1 MRPLVS
7 PARPSAALD
16 QSERIPCSLE
26 SRATVRLSSA
36 QSQGDNISPCEVVAP
51 REIRPTNTR
60 KLFTIGRRCRQGPTS
75 RAMQGAATAPAPP
88 GAVTPSTQQ
97 IKTEEV
103 IREAKI
109 ETNEDMDKMVETQE
123 VRPNRTTSIDSDNRS
138 DRSEEEDSRRM
149 RKRAATTSPSPMP
162 LDKRI
167 ARYEC
172 PKCGLRFDSAN
183 TFDIHRFTAHGDD
196 CRMQGYDDLKF
207 NLPTKKYPDITR
219 SLCERNPHISVAE
232 QRFKCDMC
240 SRDFPTGQALDI
252 HKKTCNSTRVP
263 SPERDRRED
272 FFAKLDL
279 RNRSFGIPGTLTPPM
294 ERFTPKFEDGHLTN
308 GIRHI
313 DAARDLADI
322 QSILNVTSA
331 GSLLE
336 RLTGTR
342 VSLGDAVL
350 TPPDTASKER
360 DQEETQDNFAAEFR
374 RMKLR
379 GEFPC
384 RLCPAKFP
392 NLRALKGHNRV
403 HLSGTGPG
411 PYQCNMCPHASL
423 DKAALVRHMRT
434 HNGDRPYEC
443 AVCNYAFTT
452 KANCERHLRN
462 RHAKVTRE
470 DVKRSIIYH
479 PSEDPNNDEV
489 NSKLARDEVKRS
501 LAFQTPEVE
510 RRSES
515 TGRDTP
521 LTHFTPSF
529 IADRHPVAALTTK
542 PLSESPILTQ
552 RETEQ
557 AVPRIK
563 VKGIGQLT
571 QIPEF
576 RPPEMPYKTHDAP
589 SETYDE
595 EAPVDLSTSDNNSCD
610 VLDLSKKKRN
620 VDNDEPKP
628 PLRPSFEPDAAAVA
642 ASTFEKARLFLAQQ
656 RLLENTLPKLD
667 PTYYANQLSQ
677 LYAGTVP
684 GIPGLTLP
692 PSFPISPYF
701 LQPSFF
707 PHPTDSQEL
716 AEIKQRIQK
725 EIIRGLS
732 MSGGRLVANEPEAP
746 TKQEPE
752 EEEQKPLALP
762 RSPSP
767 PPQSESP
774 RPMSNNLVSPNDSVK
789 MVIKNGILMP
799 KQKQRRYRT
808 ERPFSCSQCSARF
821 TLRSN
826 MERHVKQQHPQHWS
840 VRRPAPRAPPPYP
853 NTDALTDRVKYALL
867 ARHLERPVQQSD
879 RSPARRDSDEVADNE
894 EDEEDALVIDEEPDS
909 DRKYD
914 EHTAAHRAAAEIL
927 MATRQQEL
935 HKDFDLKI
943 AGNLINKPIPITTD
957 KTEAGPDP
965 VTVAGAETLPVPAVP
980 TRSDEEEDEEGLVA
994 STSEGNNSGSDENKS
1009 DLDTGNQ
1016 PPKKK
1021 SAYSLAPNRVSCPY
1035 CHRKFPWSSSLRRHV
1050 LTHTGQ
1056 KPFKC
1061 PHCPL
1066 LFTTKSNC
1074 DRHLL
1079 RKHGGSARAILA
1091 EPIPETVAQPQPVN
1105 DTRTVPERPF
1115 KCASCP
1121 TSTFSTLDT
1130 LKKHMASRHGSGEV
1144 QPDSPNPENDEATD
1158 GIVFKCHLCEAS
1170 FGDRTGAL
1178 GHLASAHLSEYEQL
1192 VNKGALDAASDRSE
1206 SADDDERGKFPDH
1219 ANRKVVCA
1227 FCVRRFWSAEDLRR
1241 HMRTHSGER
1250 PFACDLCRRRFT
1262 LKHSMLRHRKKHRE
1276 EVTDD
1281 EEQTPPH
1288 TPQHPHNLTNGY
1300 RYQDEDGS
1308 GNEIPSNVNNNNSPP
1323 AVPYDKKLKLDM
1335 TSRKYSSEA
1344 EVDTENGGDL
1354 IGKLLGIPDKT
1365 IINKLLSSADEA
1377 AKFLGVNK

>member
-1 MRPLVS
+1 
-7 PARPSAALD
+7 
-16 QSERIPCSLE
+16 
-26 SRATVRLSSA
+26 
-36 QSQGDNISPCEVVAP
+36 
-51 REIRPTNTR
+51 
-60 KLFTIGRRCRQGPTS
+60 
-75 RAMQGAATAPAPP
+75 MQGAASAPAPP
-88 GAVTPSTQQ
+88 AAEPPSSQQ
-97 IKTEEV
+97 IKTEV
-103 IREAKI
+103 ISEAKVEADNQEEEEMKI
-109 ETNEDMDKMVETQE
+109 EHHET
-123 VRPNRTTSIDSDNRS
+123 RATRTTSIDSDNRS
-138 DRSEEEDSRRM
+138 DRSEEEDCRRA
-149 RKRAATTSPSPMP
+149 RKRAASTSPSPIP
-162 LDKRI
+162 LDKRT
-167 ARYEC
+167 ARFEC
-172 PKCGLRFDSAN
+172 PKCFQRFDSINA
-183 TFDIHRFTAHGDD
+183 FDFHRFTAHGDD
-196 CRMQGYDDLKF
+196 TRSGYDDYVDYSA
-207 NLPTKKYPDITR
+207 KKIPDMLR
-219 SLCERNPHISVAE
+219 SSHVSISE
-232 QRFKCDMC
+232 QRFRCEYC
-240 SRDFPTGQALDI
+240 SRDFPSGQILDI
-252 HKKTCNSTRVP
+252 HRKTCTSSTRIS
-263 SPERDRRED
+263 SPDRDRRED

-294 ERFTPKFEDGHLTN
+294 DRFTPKFDDGHLTN

-342 VSLGDAVL
+342 VALESAVL
-350 TPPDTASKER
+350 TPPDTIVKER
-360 DQEETQDNFAAEFR
+360 EQEETQDNFAAEFR

-489 NSKLARDEVKRS
+489 NSKLAREEVKRS
-501 LAFQTPEVE
+501 LAFHTPEVE
-510 RRSES
+510 RRSEP
-515 TGRDTP
+515 TGRSTP
-521 LTHFTPSF
+521 LSHYNPSF
-529 IADRHPVAALTTK
+529 ITDRHPVTSLTKALPDTPALT
-542 PLSESPILTQ
+542 PRESDPPM
-552 RETEQ
+552 
-557 AVPRIK
+557 PRIK

-576 RPPEMPYKTHDAP
+576 RTPDLSFKTNDLLP
-589 SETYDE
+589 ETYNDD
-595 EAPVDLSTSDNNSCD
+595 APVDLSTSDNNSCD
-610 VLDLSKKKRN
+610 VLDLSKKKR
-620 VDNDEPKP
+620 DTDDDEPKAP
-628 PLRPSFEPDAAAVA
+628 SRPAFDNSASVAATAAATA
-642 ASTFEKARLFLAQQ
+642 YEKTRLILAQQ
-656 RLLENTLPKLD
+656 RLFENSLPKLD
-667 PTYYANQLSQ
+667 PSYYATQLSQ
-677 LYAGTVP
+677 LYASAVP
-684 GIPGLTLP
+684 GLPGLPIP
-692 PSFPISPYF
+692 PSFPINPYF
-701 LQPSFF
+701 LQTSFF
-707 PHPTDSQEL
+707 PHPTDSQEIT
-716 AEIKQRIQK
+716 EMKQRIQK
-725 EIIRGLS
+725 EIIRSLS
-732 MSGGRLVANEPEAP
+732 MSGGRLVTNEAETQP
-746 TKQEPE
+746 KQEPE
-752 EEEQKPLALP
+752 EEEQKPIQVSTTP
-762 RSPSP
+762 TP
-767 PPQSESP
+767 PPHSESP
-774 RPMSNNLVSPNDSVK
+774 RPITNNNLVSQNDSVK

-840 VRRPAPRAPPPYP
+840 VRRPTPRAPPPYP
-853 NTDALTDRVKYALL
+853 TPDTLADRVKYALL
-867 ARHLERPVQQSD
+867 ARHLERPLQASD
-879 RSPARRDSDEVADNE
+879 RSPVRRDSDEVADNE
-894 EDEEDALVIDEEPDS
+894 EDEDDTLVIDEETD
-909 DRKYD
+909 DQKLD
-914 EHTAAHRAAAEIL
+914 EHSAAHRAAAEIL

-935 HKDFDLKI
+935 NKDFDLKI
-943 AGNLINKPIPITTD
+943 AGNLINKPIPITTEKSETGVD
-957 KTEAGPDP
+957 GVPSQDNVVP
-965 VTVAGAETLPVPAVP
+965 VVP

-1009 DLDTGNQ
+1009 ESDTGIQ

-1079 RKHGGSARAILA
+1079 RKHGGSAKAILA
-1091 EPIPETVAQPQPVN
+1091 EPIQDSMTPPQTN
-1105 DTRTVPERPF
+1105 DRSVPERPF

-1121 TSTFSTLDT
+1121 TSTFSSLET
-1130 LKKHMASRHGSGEV
+1130 LKKHMASRHGTGDS
-1144 QPDSPNPENDEATD
+1144 QPSSPNPDEEVD
-1158 GIVFKCHLCEAS
+1158 GSLVFKCHLCEGS
-1170 FGDRTGAL
+1170 YGDRTVAL
-1178 GHLASAHLSEYEQL
+1178 EHLASAHSAEYEQL
-1192 VNKGALDAASDRSE
+1192 VSKGALDAASDRSE
-1206 SADDDERGKFPDH
+1206 SADDDDRGKFPDH

-1227 FCVRRFWSAEDLRR
+1227 FCIRRFWSAEDLRR

-1276 EVTDD
+1276 ETDD
-1281 EEQTPPH
+1281 EESSPRDDAA
-1288 TPQHPHNLTNGY
+1288 NGY
-1300 RYQDEDGS
+1300 RYQEDDGS

-1323 AVPYDKKLKLDM
+1323 AAPYDKKLKLEM

-1344 EVDTENGGDL
+1344 ENDTENGGDL

>member
-1 MRPLVS
+1 
-7 PARPSAALD
+7 
-16 QSERIPCSLE
+16 
-26 SRATVRLSSA
+26 
-36 QSQGDNISPCEVVAP
+36 
-51 REIRPTNTR
+51 
-60 KLFTIGRRCRQGPTS
+60 
-75 RAMQGAATAPAPP
+75 MQGAPTAPAPSAAEP
-88 GAVTPSTQQ
+88 PAQQQ
-97 IKTEEV
+97 IKTEV
-103 IREAKI
+103 ISEAKI
-109 ETNEDMDKMVETQE
+109 DMQNHKEENDTMKVEKIE
-123 VRPNRTTSIDSDNRS
+123 VRATRTTSIDSDNRS
-138 DRSEEEDSRRM
+138 DRSEEEDLRRS
-149 RKRAATTSPSPMP
+149 RKRAASTSPSPIPM
-162 LDKRI
+162 DKRT
-167 ARYEC
+167 ARFEC
-172 PKCGLRFDSAN
+172 PKCRQRFDSAN
-183 TFDIHRFTAHGDD
+183 AFDLHRFTAHGDET
-196 CRMQGYDDLKF
+196 RTGFDDLTFVDFSSKKF
-207 NLPTKKYPDITR
+207 PEIAR
-219 SLCERNPHISVAE
+219 GVCERNPHISITE
-232 QRFKCDMC
+232 QRFRCDKC
-240 SRDFPTGQALDI
+240 SRDFPCGQALDI
-252 HKKTCNSTRVP
+252 HKKSCASTTRVR

-279 RNRSFGIPGTLTPPM
+279 TNRPFGIPGTLTPPM
-294 ERFTPKFEDGHLTN
+294 ERFTPKFNDAHITTN

-342 VSLGDAVL
+342 VALESSVL
-350 TPPDTASKER
+350 TPPDTIGKER
-360 DQEETQDNFAAEFR
+360 EQEETQDNFAAEFR

-489 NSKLARDEVKRS
+489 NSKLAREEVKRS
-501 LAFQTPEVE
+501 LAFHTPEVE
-510 RRSES
+510 RRNET

-521 LTHFTPSF
+521 LTHFTQNF
-529 IADRHPVAALTTK
+529 ITDRHPVASLTTK
-542 PLSESPILTQ
+542 PILPEVPPLTP
-552 RETEQ
+552 REPEQ
-557 AVPRIK
+557 ILPRIK

-571 QIPEF
+571 QISPEF
-576 RPPEMPYKTHDAP
+576 RPLELNFKSPEPQP
-589 SETYDE
+589 ESYDE

-610 VLDLSKKKRN
+610 VLDLSKKKRD
-620 VDNDEPKP
+620 VDDEPKAP
-628 PLRPSFEPDAAAVA
+628 PRPSFEPDPAAA
-642 ASTFEKARLFLAQQ
+642 ASAFEKTRFLLAHQRLF
-656 RLLENTLPKLD
+656 ENTFPKID
-667 PTYYANQLSQ
+667 PAYYATQLSQ
-677 LYAGTVP
+677 LYASTM
-684 GIPGLTLP
+684 PGLPGLPLP
-692 PSFPISPYF
+692 PSFPLNPYF
-701 LQPSFF
+701 LPPSFF
-707 PHPTDSQEL
+707 PNATDSQEL

-725 EIIRGLS
+725 ELIRGLS
-732 MSGGRLVANEPEAP
+732 MSGGRLVSEPEVQP
-746 TKQEPE
+746 KQEPE
-752 EEEQKPLALP
+752 EEEQKPVPPA
-762 RSPSP
+762 PSP
-767 PPQSESP
+767 PPVPHCESP
-774 RPMSNNLVSPNDSVK
+774 RPLSNSMVPQNDSVK
-789 MVIKNGILMP
+789 MVIKNGVLMP

-853 NTDALTDRVKYALL
+853 TPETLADRVKFALL
-867 ARHLERPVQQSD
+867 ARHLERPLQQPE
-879 RSPARRDSDEVADNE
+879 RSPIRRDSDEVADNE
-894 EDEEDALVIDEEPDS
+894 EDEDDALIIDEEPEDLKS
-909 DRKYD
+909 D

-935 HKDFDLKI
+935 NKDFDLKI
-943 AGNLINKPIPITTD
+943 AGNLINKPISVTND
-957 KTEAGPDP
+957 KTETGTDP
-965 VTVAGAETLPVPAVP
+965 MPVPSDLTIPVVP

-1009 DLDTGNQ
+1009 ESDTNQ

-1091 EPIPETVAQPQPVN
+1091 EPIPEAIPTSQN
-1105 DTRTVPERPF
+1105 TENRTVPERPF

-1121 TSTFSTLDT
+1121 TSTFSSMET
-1130 LKKHMASRHGSGEV
+1130 LKKHMSSRHGTGES
-1144 QPDSPNPENDEATD
+1144 QPGSPNPEDEANE
-1158 GIVFKCHLCEAS
+1158 GLVFKCHLCEAS

-1178 GHLASAHLSEYEQL
+1178 GHLSSAHASEYEQL
-1192 VNKGALDAASDRSE
+1192 VSKGALDAASDRSE

-1227 FCVRRFWSAEDLRR
+1227 FCIRRFWSAEDLRR

-1276 EVTDD
+1276 EATDD
-1281 EEQTPPH
+1281 EEATPPN
-1288 TPQHPHNLTNGY
+1288 TPREPDTVANGY
-1300 RYQDEDGS
+1300 RYQDDDS
-1308 GNEIPSNVNNNNSPP
+1308 GNEIPANVNNNNSPP
-1323 AVPYDKKLKLDM
+1323 ATHYDKKLKLEM

-1344 EVDTENGGDL
+1344 DNDGENGSDL
-1354 IGKLLGIPDKT
+1354 IGKLLGIPDNKLL
-1365 IINKLLSSADEA
+1365 NKLLSSADEA

>member
-1 MRPLVS
+1 
-7 PARPSAALD
+7 
-16 QSERIPCSLE
+16 
-26 SRATVRLSSA
+26 
-36 QSQGDNISPCEVVAP
+36 
-51 REIRPTNTR
+51 
-60 KLFTIGRRCRQGPTS
+60 
-75 RAMQGAATAPAPP
+75 MQGAASAPAPP
-88 GAVTPSTQQ
+88 AAETPSTQQ
-97 IKTEEV
+97 IKTEV
-103 IREAKI
+103 ISEAK
-109 ETNEDMDKMVETQE
+109 VETDEEMNKIKIEQQE
-123 VRPNRTTSIDSDNRS
+123 LRTRTTSIDSDNRS
-138 DRSEEEDSRRM
+138 DKSDDEDLRRA
-149 RKRAATTSPSPMP
+149 RKRVASTSPSPIPM
-162 LDKRI
+162 DKRI
-167 ARYEC
+167 ARFEC
-172 PKCGLRFDSAN
+172 PKCRQRFDSVNA
-183 TFDIHRFTAHGDD
+183 FDIHRFTAHGEDTKS
-196 CRMQGYDDLKF
+196 GFDDLTFVDFSSKKF
-207 NLPTKKYPDITR
+207 PEIAR
-219 SLCERNPHISVAE
+219 GVCERNPHISITE
-232 QRFKCDMC
+232 QRYRCELC
-240 SRDFPTGQALDI
+240 SRDFPCGQALDI
-252 HKKTCNSTRVP
+252 HRKTCASARVP
-263 SPERDRRED
+263 SPERDRRDD
-272 FFAKLDL
+272 FFSKLDL

-294 ERFTPKFEDGHLTN
+294 ERFTPKYEDGHLPTN
-308 GIRHI
+308 GLRHI
-313 DAARDLADI
+313 DTPRDLADI

-342 VSLGDAVL
+342 VALESSVL
-350 TPPDTASKER
+350 TPPDTIVKER
-360 DQEETQDNFAAEFR
+360 EQEETQDNFAAEFR

-489 NSKLARDEVKRS
+489 NSKLAREDVKRS
-501 LAFQTPEVE
+501 LAFHTSDID
-510 RRSES
+510 RRHES
-515 TGRDTP
+515 SGRDTP
-521 LTHFTPSF
+521 VTHFTPSF
-529 IADRHPVAALTTK
+529 IADRHPVTALATK
-542 PLSESPILTQ
+542 STPETPLTPRDTNPIQ
-552 RETEQ
+552 
-557 AVPRIK
+557 PRIK

-571 QIPEF
+571 QIPEY
-576 RPPEMPYKTHDAP
+576 RSPEINFKLNNIQPEVY
-589 SETYDE
+589 EE

-610 VLDLSKKKRN
+610 VLDLSKKKR
-620 VDNDEPKP
+620 DEDEEPKAIP
-628 PLRPSFEPDAAAVA
+628 RPLFEPDPAAAA
-642 ASTFEKARLFLAQQ
+642 ASAFEKTRFLLTQPRLF
-656 RLLENTLPKLD
+656 ENSLPKID
-667 PTYYANQLSQ
+667 PAFYATHLSQ
-677 LYAGTVP
+677 LYAGAVP
-684 GIPGLTLP
+684 GIPGLPLTP
-692 PSFPISPYF
+692 PFPYF
-701 LQPSFF
+701 IQPSFF
-707 PHPTDSQEL
+707 PNPADTQEL

-725 EIIRGLS
+725 EIMRSLS
-732 MSGGRLVANEPEAP
+732 MSGGRLVPSEPEP
-746 TKQEPE
+746 QPKQEPE
-752 EEEQKPLALP
+752 EEEQKSTIQVT
-762 RSPSP
+762 SPSP
-767 PPQSESP
+767 SPHSESP
-774 RPMSNNLVSPNDSVK
+774 RPLSNSMAVSQTDSVK
-789 MVIKNGILMP
+789 MVIKNGVLMP

-840 VRRPAPRAPPPYP
+840 VRRPSPRAPPPYP
-853 NTDALTDRVKYALL
+853 SSDTLADRVKYALL
-867 ARHLERPVQQSD
+867 ARHLERPIHQSE
-879 RSPARRDSDEVADNE
+879 RSPIRRDSDEVADNE
-894 EDEEDALVIDEEPDS
+894 EDEDDTLVIDEEPEADS
-909 DRKYD
+909 KSED
-914 EHTAAHRAAAEIL
+914 HTAARRAAAEIL
-927 MATRQQEL
+927 MATRQQEMN
-935 HKDFDLKI
+935 KDFDLKI
-943 AGNLINKPIPITTD
+943 AGNLINKPIPIPTEKPEITD
-957 KTEAGPDP
+957 GNGNLE
-965 VTVAGAETLPVPAVP
+965 LPVPVVP

-1009 DLDTGNQ
+1009 ETDTTQ

-1091 EPIPETVAQPQPVN
+1091 EPIPEPIPIQPVN

-1121 TSTFSTLDT
+1121 TSTFSSLET
-1130 LKKHMASRHGSGEV
+1130 LKKHISSKHNVDSQPGSPS
-1144 QPDSPNPENDEATD
+1144 PDVEETTD
-1158 GIVFKCHLCEAS
+1158 GLVFKCHLCESS
-1170 FGDRTGAL
+1170 FGDRGGVLA
-1178 GHLASAHLSEYEQL
+1178 HLAGTHSVEYETL
-1192 VNKGALDAASDRSE
+1192 VNKGALDATSDRSE
-1206 SADDDERGKFPDH
+1206 SADDDDRGKFPDH

-1262 LKHSMLRHRKKHRE
+1262 LKHSMLRHRKKHRDE
-1276 EVTDD
+1276 ITDD
-1281 EEQTPPH
+1281 EEAALRPEASLD
-1288 TPQHPHNLTNGY
+1288 NDNNTNGY
-1300 RYQDEDGS
+1300 RYHDDDGS
-1308 GNEIPSNVNNNNSPP
+1308 GSEIPNNVNNNNSPP
-1323 AVPYDKKLKLDM
+1323 AAPYEKKLKLDM

-1344 EVDTENGGDL
+1344 ENDGENGTDL

-1365 IINKLLSSADEA
+1365 INKLLSSADEA
-1377 AKFLGVNK
+1377 AKILGVNK

>member
-1 MRPLVS
+1 MNFFR
-7 PARPSAALD
+7 R
-16 QSERIPCSLE
+16 R
-26 SRATVRLSSA
+26 RVRS
-36 QSQGDNISPCEVVAP
+36 
-51 REIRPTNTR
+51 
-60 KLFTIGRRCRQGPTS
+60 S
-75 RAMQGAATAPAPP
+75 RAMQGAANAPAPP
-88 GAVTPSTQQ
+88 AAEPPAQQQ
-97 IKTEEV
+97 IKAEV
-103 IREAKI
+103 ISEAK
-109 ETNEDMDKMVETQE
+109 VETDEGQGGRMKLE
-123 VRPNRTTSIDSDNRS
+123 NEPRAKRTTSIDSDNRS
-138 DRSEEEDSRRM
+138 DRSEDEEARRS
-149 RKRAATTSPSPMP
+149 RKRAASTSPSPIP
-162 LDKRI
+162 LDKRT
-167 ARYEC
+167 ARFEC
-172 PKCGLRFDSAN
+172 PKCLQRFDSVNA
-183 TFDIHRFTAHGDD
+183 FDLHRFTAHGDET
-196 CRMQGYDDLKF
+196 RAGFDDLTFVDFSSKKF
-207 NLPTKKYPDITR
+207 PEIAR
-219 SLCERNPHISVAE
+219 GVCERNTHVSITE
-232 QRFKCDMC
+232 QRYKCDLC
-240 SRDFPTGQALDI
+240 SREFPCGQALDI
-252 HKKTCNSTRVP
+252 HRKACSNAARLA
-263 SPERDRRED
+263 SPERERRED

-294 ERFTPKFEDGHLTN
+294 ERFTPKFDEGHIGGN
-308 GIRHI
+308 GIRHM

-342 VSLGDAVL
+342 VALESTVL
-350 TPPDTASKER
+350 TPPDTIVKDREP
-360 DQEETQDNFAAEFR
+360 EETQDNFAAEFR

-501 LAFQTPEVE
+501 LAFHTPDIE
-510 RRSES
+510 RRPDT
-515 TGRDTP
+515 TGRETP
-521 LTHFTPSF
+521 LTHYAPSF
-529 IADRHPVAALTTK
+529 ITDRHPVTALATK
-542 PLSESPILTQ
+542 TLPESPSLTP
-552 RETEQ
+552 RESEQ
-557 AVPRIK
+557 ALPRIK

-576 RPPEMPYKTHDAP
+576 RPPEITFKANDVPLEP
-589 SETYDE
+589 YDE
-595 EAPVDLSTSDNNSCD
+595 DAPVDLSTSDNNSCD
-610 VLDLSKKKRN
+610 VLDLSKKKR
-620 VDNDEPKP
+620 DSDEDEPKSIP
-628 PLRPSFEPDAAAVA
+628 RPAFEANSTASAASAAATA
-642 ASTFEKARLFLAQQ
+642 FEKTRFLLAQQ
-656 RLLENTLPKLD
+656 RLFETSIPKID
-667 PTYYANQLSQ
+667 PAYYATQLSQ
-677 LYAGTVP
+677 LYAGAVP
-684 GIPGLTLP
+684 GLPGLHLP
-692 PSFPISPYF
+692 PSTFPINPYF
-701 LQPSFF
+701 LQTSFF

-732 MSGGRLVANEPEAP
+732 MSGGRLVTGEQEAQP
-746 TKQEPE
+746 KQEPE
-752 EEEQKPLALP
+752 EEDQKPVQTAP
-762 RSPSP
+762 PTP
-767 PPQSESP
+767 PPPESP
-774 RPMSNNLVSPNDSVK
+774 RPNNSVISQSDSVK
-789 MVIKNGILMP
+789 MVIKNGVLMP

-840 VRRPAPRAPPPYP
+840 VRRPTARAPPYQTPD
-853 NTDALTDRVKYALL
+853 NLADRVKFALL
-867 ARHLERPVQQSD
+867 ARHLERPLSE
-879 RSPARRDSDEVADNE
+879 RSPIRRDSDEVADNE
-894 EDEEDALVIDEEPDS
+894 EDEDDALVIDEETEADVKPE
-909 DRKYD
+909 R
-914 EHTAAHRAAAEIL
+914 TAAHKAAAEIL

-935 HKDFDLKI
+935 NKDFDLKI
-943 AGNLINKPIPITTD
+943 AGSLINKPPPVAEKTD
-957 KTEAGPDP
+957 VGTDP
-965 VTVAGAETLPVPAVP
+965 VVNSEPLVPVVP

-1009 DLDTGNQ
+1009 ESDTGAV

-1079 RKHGGSARAILA
+1079 RKHGGSARAVLA
-1091 EPIPETVAQPQPVN
+1091 EPIAEPVTQPQTGN
-1105 DTRTVPERPF
+1105 DTRAVPERPY
-1115 KCASCP
+1115 KCAACP
-1121 TSTFSTLDT
+1121 TSTFSTMDT
-1130 LKKHMASRHGSGEV
+1130 LKKHMSSRHGTTDSRPV
-1144 QPDSPNPENDEATD
+1144 SPNPEGNEEAPD
-1158 GIVFKCHLCEAS
+1158 ALVFKCHLCECS
-1170 FGDRTGAL
+1170 FGDRSGAL
-1178 GHLASAHLSEYEQL
+1178 AHLAAKHAAEYEQL
-1192 VNKGALDAASDRSE
+1192 VSKGALDGTSDRSE
-1206 SADDDERGKFPDH
+1206 SADDDDRGKFPDH

-1262 LKHSMLRHRKKHRE
+1262 LKHSMLRHRKKHRGE
-1276 EVTDD
+1276 ATDD
-1281 EEQTPPH
+1281 EEASPPATPP
-1288 TPQHPHNLTNGY
+1288 QREAVANGY
-1300 RYQDEDGS
+1300 RYHEDDGS
-1308 GNEIPSNVNNNNSPP
+1308 GNEVPSNVNNNNSPP
-1323 AVPYDKKLKLDM
+1323 SAPYGKKLKLEM

-1344 EVDTENGGDL
+1344 ENDAENGGDL

>member
-1 MRPLVS
+1 MFIDENIIEDCKSVLKYLIRCF
-7 PARPSAALD
+7 
-16 QSERIPCSLE
+16 SERLDAGSSVILDYF
-26 SRATVRLSSA
+26 AYYFGLRLI
-36 QSQGDNISPCEVVAP
+36 SQ
-51 REIRPTNTR
+51 
-60 KLFTIGRRCRQGPTS
+60 KLSTIGRRRGRPS
-75 RAMQGAATAPAPP
+75 RAMQGAAGTPAPP
-88 GAVTPSTQQ
+88 AAEPPSSQQ

-103 IREAKI
+103 ISEAKI
-109 ETNEDMDKMVETQE
+109 EAEEEMDSVKIERRE
-123 VRPNRTTSIDSDNRS
+123 IRVRTMSIDSDNRS
-138 DRSEEEDSRRM
+138 DRSEEEELRKN
-149 RKRAATTSPSPMP
+149 RKRAASTSPSPIPM
-162 LDKRI
+162 DKRI
-167 ARYEC
+167 ARLEC
-172 PKCGLRFDSAN
+172 PKCRQRFDSVNAY
-183 TFDIHRFTAHGDD
+183 DIHRYTAHSDD
-196 CRMQGYDDLKF
+196 TKTGFDDLTFVDFSSRKF
-207 NLPTKKYPDITR
+207 PEIAR
-219 SLCERNPHISVAE
+219 GVCERNPHISITD
-232 QRFKCDMC
+232 QRYRCDLC
-240 SRDFPTGQALDI
+240 TRDFPCRQALEI
-252 HKKTCNSTRVP
+252 HRKSCASTTRIP
-263 SPERDRRED
+263 SPEPDRRED

-279 RNRSFGIPGTLTPPM
+279 RNRSFGIPGTLTPPL
-294 ERFTPKFEDGHLTN
+294 ERFTTKFEEGHLATN

-331 GSLLE
+331 GGLLE
-336 RLTGTR
+336 RLTGSR
-342 VSLGDAVL
+342 VAALENAVL
-350 TPPDTASKER
+350 TPPDTIIKER
-360 DQEETQDNFAAEFR
+360 EQEETQDNFAAEFR

-489 NSKLARDEVKRS
+489 NSKLARDEVKRT
-501 LAFQTPEVE
+501 LAFHTPDVD
-510 RRSES
+510 RRNET
-515 TGRDTP
+515 TGRETP
-521 LTHFTPSF
+521 LTHFTPTF
-529 IADRHPVAALTTK
+529 ITDRHPVTNLTTK
-542 PLSESPILTQ
+542 ILPESPLAP
-552 RETEQ
+552 RDSEQ
-557 AVPRIK
+557 PVPRIK
-563 VKGIGQLT
+563 VKGIGQLN

-576 RPPEMPYKTHDAP
+576 RSPELTYKVNPVAP
-589 SETYDE
+589 EVYDE
-595 EAPVDLSTSDNNSCD
+595 EVPVDLSTSDNNSCD
-610 VLDLSKKKRN
+610 VLDLSKKKR
-620 VDNDEPKP
+620 DNDDEPKTSS
-628 PLRPSFEPDAAAVA
+628 RPSFEPDPAAVA
-642 ASTFEKARLFLAQQ
+642 ASAFEKTRFLLAQQ
-656 RLLENTLPKLD
+656 RLFESSLPKID
-667 PTYYANQLSQ
+667 PAYYASQLSQ

-684 GIPGLTLP
+684 GIPGLPLP
-692 PSFPISPYF
+692 PSFPIAPY
-701 LQPSFF
+701 LLPPSFF

-732 MSGGRLVANEPEAP
+732 MSGGRLVPNEQETQP
-746 TKQEPE
+746 KSEPE
-752 EEEQKPLALP
+752 EEEQKPP
-762 RSPSP
+762 QVISPEPSP
-767 PPQSESP
+767 HPESP
-774 RPMSNNLVSPNDSVK
+774 RPTLTNPLMSQNDSVK
-789 MVIKNGILMP
+789 MVIKNGVLMP

-840 VRRPAPRAPPPYP
+840 VRRPTPRAPPPYP
-853 NTDALTDRVKYALL
+853 TPDSITDRMKYALL
-867 ARHLERPVQQSD
+867 ARHLERPLSQSE
-879 RSPARRDSDEVADNE
+879 RSPVRRDSDEVADNE
-894 EDEEDALVIDEEPDS
+894 EDEEDALVIDEEPDH
-909 DRKYD
+909 DVKPQD
-914 EHTAAHRAAAEIL
+914 HTAARRAAAEIL
-927 MATRQQEL
+927 MASCQQEL
-935 HKDFDLKI
+935 NKDFDLKI
-943 AGNLINKPIPITTD
+943 AGNLINKPLPINSEKND
-957 KTEAGPDP
+957 AGTNP
-965 VTVAGAETLPVPAVP
+965 VPVNEEILPVPVVP

-1009 DLDTGNQ
+1009 ETDTAQ

-1079 RKHGGSARAILA
+1079 RKHGGSARAILT
-1091 EPIPETVAQPQPVN
+1091 EPIPDTVTPPQSISDNRPL
-1105 DTRTVPERPF
+1105 PERPF

-1121 TSTFSTLDT
+1121 TSTFSSLET
-1130 LKKHMASRHGSGEV
+1130 LKKHMTSRHGSTS
-1144 QPDSPNPENDEATD
+1144 QPGSPNPEAIEEISD
-1158 GIVFKCHLCEAS
+1158 GGLVFKCHLCEAS
-1170 FGDRTGAL
+1170 FGDRNGAL
-1178 GHLASAHLSEYEQL
+1178 HHLAIGHSTEYEQL
-1192 VNKGALDAASDRSE
+1192 LNKGALDAASDKSE
-1206 SADDDERGKFPDH
+1206 SADDDDRGKFPDH

-1227 FCVRRFWSAEDLRR
+1227 FCIRRFWSAEDLRR

-1262 LKHSMLRHRKKHRE
+1262 LKHSMLRHRKKHRDE
-1276 EVTDD
+1276 ITDD
-1281 EEQTPPH
+1281 EDASPSNNPLEE
-1288 TPQHPHNLTNGY
+1288 NVTNGY
-1300 RYQDEDGS
+1300 RYQDDDGS

-1323 AVPYDKKLKLDM
+1323 SAPYEKKLKLDM
-1335 TSRKYSSEA
+1335 TSRKYSSE
-1344 EVDTENGGDL
+1344 TENDAENSDL

-1365 IINKLLSSADEA
+1365 INKLLSSADEA
-1377 AKFLGVNK
+1377 AKILGVNK

>member
-1 MRPLVS
+1 MR
-7 PARPSAALD
+7 
-16 QSERIPCSLE
+16 
-26 SRATVRLSSA
+26 
-36 QSQGDNISPCEVVAP
+36 
-51 REIRPTNTR
+51 
-60 KLFTIGRRCRQGPTS
+60 
-75 RAMQGAATAPAPP
+75 
-88 GAVTPSTQQ
+88 
-97 IKTEEV
+97 
-103 IREAKI
+103 
-109 ETNEDMDKMVETQE
+109 VEKNE
-123 VRPNRTTSIDSDNRS
+123 VRVMRTTSIDSDNRS
-138 DRSEEEDSRRM
+138 DRSEEEDARRS
-149 RKRAATTSPSPMP
+149 RKRAASTSPSHIPM
-162 LDKRI
+162 DKRS
-167 ARYEC
+167 ARFEC
-172 PKCGLRFDSAN
+172 PKCRQRFDSAN
-183 TFDIHRFTAHGDD
+183 AFDLHRFTAHGDD
-196 CRMQGYDDLKF
+196 TRSGFDDLTFVDFSSKKF
-207 NLPTKKYPDITR
+207 PEIAR
-219 SLCERNPHISVAE
+219 GVCERNPHISITE
-232 QRFKCDMC
+232 QRFRCDLC
-240 SRDFPTGQALDI
+240 SRDFPCGQALDI
-252 HKKTCNSTRVP
+252 HRKSCANSTRIQ

-279 RNRSFGIPGTLTPPM
+279 RNRSFGIAGTLTPPM
-294 ERFTPKFEDGHLTN
+294 DRFTPKFDDKHLSTN

-342 VSLGDAVL
+342 VSLESTVL
-350 TPPDTASKER
+350 TPPDTIVKER

-374 RMKLR
+374 KMKLR

-489 NSKLARDEVKRS
+489 NSKLAREEVKR
-501 LAFQTPEVE
+501 LAFHTPELE
-510 RRSES
+510 RRNEV

-521 LTHFTPSF
+521 LTHFAPSF
-529 IADRHPVAALTTK
+529 IADRHPVASLISKPTQEV
-542 PLSESPILTQ
+542 PLSLTPRESDIP
-552 RETEQ
+552 
-557 AVPRIK
+557 VPRIK

-576 RPPEMPYKTHDAP
+576 RTPEVNYKCNDAH
-589 SETYDE
+589 SESFDE

-610 VLDLSKKKRN
+610 VLDLSKKKR
-620 VDNDEPKP
+620 DTEDDEPKA
-628 PLRPSFEPDAAAVA
+628 PLRPSFEPDPAAA
-642 ASTFEKARLFLAQQ
+642 ASAFEKTRFLLTQQQ
-656 RLLENTLPKLD
+656 RMFESNFPKID
-667 PTYYANQLSQ
+667 AFYATQLSQ
-677 LYAGTVP
+677 LYAGAVP
-684 GIPGLTLP
+684 GLPGLPLP
-692 PSFPISPYF
+692 PSFPLNPYF
-701 LQPSFF
+701 LPPSFF
-707 PHPTDSQEL
+707 PNAADSQEL

-725 EIIRGLS
+725 ELIRGLS
-732 MSGGRLVANEPEAP
+732 MSGGRLVSSDQESQL
-746 TKQEPE
+746 KQEPE
-752 EEEQKPLALP
+752 EEEQKPIPLA

-767 PPQSESP
+767 TPTPESP
-774 RPMSNNLVSPNDSVK
+774 RPVVPNSLVPNSLVPNSLVPQTDAVK

-853 NTDALTDRVKYALL
+853 TSDTLADRVKFALL
-867 ARHLERPVQQSD
+867 ARHLERPLQQTD
-879 RSPARRDSDEVADNE
+879 RSPIRRDSDEVADNE
-894 EDEEDALVIDEEPDS
+894 EDEDDALIIDEEPEDQ
-909 DRKYD
+909 KP
-914 EHTAAHRAAAEIL
+914 EENTAAHRAAAEIL
-927 MATRQQEL
+927 MASRQQEL

-943 AGNLINKPIPITTD
+943 AGNLINKPTPIPTSND
-957 KTEAGPDP
+957 KTDTGTDP
-965 VTVAGAETLPVPAVP
+965 IPAPNDLTVPVVP

-1009 DLDTGNQ
+1009 DLDTGSQ

-1091 EPIPETVAQPQPVN
+1091 EPIPETVPTSQNVEN
-1105 DTRTVPERPF
+1105 RTVPERPF

-1121 TSTFSTLDT
+1121 TSTFSSMDT
-1130 LKKHMASRHGSGEV
+1130 LKKHMVSRHGSGEAS
-1144 QPDSPNPENDEATD
+1144 QPGSPTPTIEDITE
-1158 GIVFKCHLCEAS
+1158 GLVFKCHLCEAS
-1170 FGDRTGAL
+1170 FGDRA
-1178 GHLASAHLSEYEQL
+1178 ASLAHLSAEHSSEYEQL
-1192 VNKGALDAASDRSE
+1192 VSKGALDAASDRSE

-1227 FCVRRFWSAEDLRR
+1227 FCIRRFWSAEDLRR

-1250 PFACDLCRRRFT
+1250 PFACDLCSRRFT

-1276 EVTDD
+1276 EATDD
-1281 EEQTPPH
+1281 EEVTPPN
-1288 TPQHPHNLTNGY
+1288 TPRESDGVTNGY
-1300 RYQDEDGS
+1300 RYQDDDS

-1323 AVPYDKKLKLDM
+1323 AAHYDKKLKLEM

-1344 EVDTENGGDL
+1344 ENDGENGSDL
-1354 IGKLLGIPDKT
+1354 IGKLLGIRDNKLL
-1365 IINKLLSSADEA
+1365 NKLLSSPDEA

>member
-1 MRPLVS
+1 MNLK
-7 PARPSAALD
+7 LD
-16 QSERIPCSLE
+16 
-26 SRATVRLSSA
+26 
-36 QSQGDNISPCEVVAP
+36 
-51 REIRPTNTR
+51 
-60 KLFTIGRRCRQGPTS
+60 
-75 RAMQGAATAPAPP
+75 
-88 GAVTPSTQQ
+88 

-103 IREAKI
+103 ISEAKI
-109 ETNEDMDKMVETQE
+109 EANDVDMEDMKGKQE
-123 VRPNRTTSIDSDNRS
+123 SRMTRTTSIDSDNRS
-138 DRSEEEDSRRM
+138 DRSEEDDS
-149 RKRAATTSPSPMP
+149 KRALKRPATTSPTSTP
-162 LDKRI
+162 LDKRFV
-167 ARYEC
+167 RYEC
-172 PKCGLRFDSAN
+172 PKCGQRFDSGNA
-183 TFDIHRFTAHGDD
+183 FDLHRFTAHGDET
-196 CRMQGYDDLKF
+196 RGFNDLTFVDFSSKKF
-207 NLPTKKYPDITR
+207 PEIAR
-219 SLCERNPHISVAE
+219 GVCERNTHVSVTE
-232 QRFKCDMC
+232 QRYRCEMC
-240 SRDFPTGQALDI
+240 SRDFPCEQALNI
-252 HKKTCNSTRVP
+252 HRKTCANPVRAQ
-263 SPERDRRED
+263 SPELVDRRERD

-279 RNRSFGIPGTLTPPM
+279 RNRSYGIPGTLTPPM
-294 ERFTPKFEDGHLTN
+294 DRFTSKFEDAHFAGN

-322 QSILNVTSA
+322 QSILNVTST

-342 VSLGDAVL
+342 VPLESSVL
-350 TPPDTASKER
+350 TPPDTVGKER
-360 DQEETQDNFAAEFR
+360 EQEESQDNFAAEFR

-501 LAFQTPEVE
+501 LAFHTPEHE
-510 RRSES
+510 KRAEP
-515 TGRDTP
+515 TGRETP
-521 LTHFTPSF
+521 LSHFTPNF
-529 IADRHPVAALTTK
+529 IADRHPVASLTPK
-542 PLSESPILTQ
+542 LPADIPIIP
-552 RETEQ
+552 REPDPP
-557 AVPRIK
+557 APRIK
-563 VKGIGQLT
+563 VKGIGQLN
-571 QIPEF
+571 QIDYRPVEY
-576 RPPEMPYKTHDAP
+576 RPPEFSIKSND
-589 SETYDE
+589 ETENYDE
-595 EAPVDLSTSDNNSCD
+595 ETPVDLSTTDNNCD
-610 VLDLSKKKRN
+610 VLDLSKKKRD
-620 VDNDEPKP
+620 VEEDEPKITA
-628 PLRPSFEPDAAAVA
+628 RPAFEPDPAIA
-642 ASTFEKARLFLAQQ
+642 ASAQTRFLLAQQ
-656 RLLENTLPKLD
+656 RLFETSLPKID
-667 PTYYANQLSQ
+667 PSYYATQLSQ
-677 LYAGTVP
+677 LYAGAVP
-684 GIPGLTLP
+684 GLPGLPGLP
-692 PSFPISPYF
+692 PSFPINPYF
-701 LQPSFF
+701 LQPTFF
-707 PHPTDSQEL
+707 PHPSDSQEL

-732 MSGGRLVANEPEAP
+732 MSGGRLVTSDQETQP
-746 TKQEPE
+746 KQEPE
-752 EEEQKPLALP
+752 EEDQPVLRDSSPL
-762 RSPSP
+762 P
-767 PPQSESP
+767 PPRSESP
-774 RPMSNNLVSPNDSVK
+774 PRPLNNSLIQQNDSVK
-789 MVIKNGILMP
+789 MVIKNGVLMP

-840 VRRPAPRAPPPYP
+840 VRRPTPRAPPPYP
-853 NTDALTDRVKYALL
+853 STDTLADRVKFALL
-867 ARHLERPVQQSD
+867 ARHLERPIQQD
-879 RSPARRDSDEVADNE
+879 RSPIRRDSDEVADNE
-894 EDEEDALVIDEEPDS
+894 EDEDDTLVIDEEPETDVKS
-909 DRKYD
+909 
-914 EHTAAHRAAAEIL
+914 EQHLAAHRAAEEIL
-927 MATRQQEL
+927 MASRQQEM

-943 AGNLINKPIPITTD
+943 AGNLINKPVPITE
-957 KTEAGPDP
+957 KTEMGTDP
-965 VTVAGAETLPVPAVP
+965 IPVPVEPLIMPVVP

-1009 DLDTGNQ
+1009 DGDNGTQ

-1061 PHCPL
+1061 PHCTL

-1091 EPIPETVAQPQPVN
+1091 EPIPEAVSPPQN
-1105 DTRTVPERPF
+1105 DIRTVPERPF
-1115 KCASCP
+1115 KCHSCP
-1121 TSTFSTLDT
+1121 TSTFSSLET
-1130 LKKHMASRHGSGEV
+1130 LKKHMSSRHGSGES
-1144 QPDSPNPENDEATD
+1144 QPASPNPEVEDIQNGDLA
-1158 GIVFKCHLCEAS
+1158 FKCHLCEGS
-1170 FGDRTGAL
+1170 FGDRGGAL
-1178 GHLASAHLSEYEQL
+1178 RHLAMMHATEYEQL
-1192 VNKGALDAASDRSE
+1192 VSKGALDAASDRSE
-1206 SADDDERGKFPDH
+1206 SADDDEKAKFPDH

-1262 LKHSMLRHRKKHRE
+1262 LKHSMLRHRKKHRDE
-1276 EVTDD
+1276 TDD
-1281 EEQTPPH
+1281 EEATPPD
-1288 TPQHPHNLTNGY
+1288 TPVEREAVSNGY
-1300 RYQDEDGS
+1300 SYHDDDGS

-1323 AVPYDKKLKLDM
+1323 SSHYDKKLKIQM
-1335 TSRKYSSEA
+1335 TSRKYSSET
-1344 EVDTENGGDL
+1344 ENDGENGGDL
-1354 IGKLLGIPDKT
+1354 IGKLLGIPDKK

>member
-1 MRPLVS
+1 
-7 PARPSAALD
+7 
-16 QSERIPCSLE
+16 
-26 SRATVRLSSA
+26 
-36 QSQGDNISPCEVVAP
+36 
-51 REIRPTNTR
+51 
-60 KLFTIGRRCRQGPTS
+60 
-75 RAMQGAATAPAPP
+75 MQGAASAPAPP
-88 GAVTPSTQQ
+88 AAEPPSSQQ

-103 IREAKI
+103 ITQAK
-109 ETNEDMDKMVETQE
+109 VETDRDMEKMAERQDI
-123 VRPNRTTSIDSDNRS
+123 RTTRTTSIDSDNRS
-138 DRSEEEDSRRM
+138 DRSEEDELRRA
-149 RKRAATTSPSPMP
+149 RKRAASTSPNPIP

-167 ARYEC
+167 TRYEC
-172 PKCGLRFDSAN
+172 PKCKQRFDSAN
-183 TFDIHRFTAHGDD
+183 AYDIHRFTAHGDD
-196 CRMQGYDDLKF
+196 TRTGYDDHAFVDYSSKKF
-207 NLPTKKYPDITR
+207 PDISR
-219 SLCERNPHISVAE
+219 SNRISISE
-232 QRFKCDMC
+232 QHYSCDVC
-240 SRDFPTGQALDI
+240 SRDFPCRQVLDV
-252 HKKTCNSTRVP
+252 HKKSCTGTTRIP
-263 SPERDRRED
+263 TPERDRRED

-279 RNRSFGIPGTLTPPM
+279 RNRSFNIPETLTPPM
-294 ERFTPKFEDGHLTN
+294 DRFTPKFDDGHLTN
-308 GIRHI
+308 GMRHI

-342 VSLGDAVL
+342 VPLENTIL
-350 TPPDTASKER
+350 TPPDTVVKER
-360 DQEETQDNFAAEFR
+360 EQEETQDNFAAEFR

-501 LAFQTPEVE
+501 LAFHTPEVE
-510 RRSES
+510 RRNDN

-521 LTHFTPSF
+521 LTHFTPNF
-529 IADRHPVAALTTK
+529 ISDRHPVQALTSK
-542 PLSESPILTQ
+542 SLSEAPITI
-552 RETEQ
+552 RENDQ
-557 AVPRIK
+557 PLPRIK

-571 QIPEF
+571 QIPEY
-576 RPPEMPYKTHDAP
+576 RPPELPAYKANDIQT
-589 SETYDE
+589 ETYDE

-610 VLDLSKKKRN
+610 VLDLSKKKRD
-620 VDNDEPKP
+620 VDNESKTPT
-628 PLRPSFEPDAAAVA
+628 RPSFEPDPAAIA
-642 ASTFEKARLFLAQQ
+642 ASTIEKTRLLSWANAHQ
-656 RLLENTLPKLD
+656 RLLENALPKLD
-667 PTYYANQLSQ
+667 PTFYASHISQ
-677 LYAGTVP
+677 LYASAVP
-684 GIPGLTLP
+684 GLPGLPLP
-692 PSFPISPYF
+692 PSFPINPYF

-707 PHPTDSQEL
+707 THPTDSQEL
-716 AEIKQRIQK
+716 VEMKQRIQK

-732 MSGGRLVANEPEAP
+732 MSGGRLVASDQDSQP
-746 TKQEPE
+746 KQEPE
-752 EEEQKPLALP
+752 EEDQKPIIPQAVSPLP
-762 RSPSP
+762 S
-767 PPQSESP
+767 PQSESP
-774 RPMSNNLVSPNDSVK
+774 RPLSNNIIPQSDSVK
-789 MVIKNGILMP
+789 MVIKNGVLMP

-840 VRRPAPRAPPPYP
+840 VRRPTTRAPPPYTTP
-853 NTDALTDRVKYALL
+853 DSLTDRVKYALL
-867 ARHLERPVQQSD
+867 ARHLERPLQQSE
-879 RSPARRDSDEVADNE
+879 RSPIRRDSDEVADNE
-894 EDEEDALVIDEEPDS
+894 EDEDDTLIIDEEPDTDNKS
-909 DRKYD
+909 D
-914 EHTAAHRAAAEIL
+914 EHSAAHRAAAEIL
-927 MATRQQEL
+927 MASRQQEL
-935 HKDFDLKI
+935 SKDFDLKI
-943 AGNLINKPIPITTD
+943 AGNLINKPSNISEKAESGTDSIQESLPIP
-957 KTEAGPDP
+957 
-965 VTVAGAETLPVPAVP
+965 VVP

-1009 DLDTGNQ
+1009 ESDTGNQ

-1091 EPIPETVAQPQPVN
+1091 EPIPDTVSPPQPSN
-1105 DTRTVPERPF
+1105 DIRSVPERPF

-1121 TSTFSTLDT
+1121 SSTFSSMET
-1130 LKKHMASRHGSGEV
+1130 LKKHMSSRHGTGDS
-1144 QPDSPNPENDEATD
+1144 QPESPNPDLNDDIPD
-1158 GIVFKCHLCEAS
+1158 GGLVFKCHLCEAS
-1170 FGDRTGAL
+1170 FGDRGGAL
-1178 GHLASAHLSEYEQL
+1178 NHLASTHSVEYEQL
-1192 VNKGALDAASDRSE
+1192 VSKGALDAASDRSE
-1206 SADDDERGKFPDH
+1206 SADDDDRGKFPDH

-1250 PFACDLCRRRFT
+1250 PFACDLCHRKFT
-1262 LKHSMLRHRKKHRE
+1262 LKHSMLRHRKKHRDE
-1276 EVTDD
+1276 ITDD
-1281 EEQTPPH
+1281 EEVSPPH
-1288 TPQHPHNLTNGY
+1288 TPIESENITNGFRY
-1300 RYQDEDGS
+1300 RDDDGS
-1308 GNEIPSNVNNNNSPP
+1308 GCDIPSNVNNNNSPP
-1323 AVPYDKKLKLDM
+1323 SAPYDKKLKLDM
-1335 TSRKYSSEA
+1335 SSRKYSSE
-1344 EVDTENGGDL
+1344 TENDGENGSDL

-1365 IINKLLSSADEA
+1365 IINKLLSSPDEA

>member
-1 MRPLVS
+1 M
-7 PARPSAALD
+7 
-16 QSERIPCSLE
+16 
-26 SRATVRLSSA
+26 
-36 QSQGDNISPCEVVAP
+36 
-51 REIRPTNTR
+51 
-60 KLFTIGRRCRQGPTS
+60 
-75 RAMQGAATAPAPP
+75 
-88 GAVTPSTQQ
+88 
-97 IKTEEV
+97 
-103 IREAKI
+103 KI
-109 ETNEDMDKMVETQE
+109 ETRAQ
-123 VRPNRTTSIDSDNRS
+123 RTTSIDSDNRS
-138 DRSEEEDSRRM
+138 DRSDDDDCRRA
-149 RKRAATTSPSPMP
+149 RKRAASSSPSPMP

-167 ARYEC
+167 ARFESS
-172 PKCGLRFDSAN
+172 KCLQKFDSAN
-183 TFDIHRFTAHGDD
+183 AFDVHRFTAHAEDTKANYED
-196 CRMQGYDDLKF
+196 RTYDFSHKKF
-207 NLPTKKYPDITR
+207 SEIRNII
-219 SLCERNPHISVAE
+219 ERNPQNLTVHDQIYRCE
-232 QRFKCDMC
+232 FC
-240 SRDFPTGQALDI
+240 SRDFPCVQVLEL
-252 HKKTCNSTRVP
+252 HRKTCSSSINS

-294 ERFTPKFEDGHLTN
+294 ERFTPKFDETHIGN

-342 VSLGDAVL
+342 VSLENSVL
-350 TPPDTASKER
+350 TPPDTISKDRE
-360 DQEETQDNFAAEFR
+360 QEETQDNFAAEFR

-489 NSKLARDEVKRS
+489 NSKLAREEVKRS
-501 LAFQTPEVE
+501 LAFHTPEVE
-510 RRSES
+510 RRHENS
-515 TGRDTP
+515 GRETP
-521 LTHFTPSF
+521 LTHYAPPF
-529 IADRHPVAALTTK
+529 IAERHPVTSLAKALPDTPT
-542 PLSESPILTQ
+542 LTP
-552 RETEQ
+552 RETDQ
-557 AVPRIK
+557 TIPRIK

-576 RPPEMPYKTHDAP
+576 RPPDITYKTNDVQP
-589 SETYDE
+589 DSYNDD
-595 EAPVDLSTSDNNSCD
+595 APVDLSTSDNNSCD
-610 VLDLSKKKRN
+610 VLDLSKKKR
-620 VDNDEPKP
+620 DIEEEEPKA
-628 PLRPSFEPDAAAVA
+628 PSQPIFDASAAAA
-642 ASTFEKARLFLAQQ
+642 AAAFEKTRFLLAQQ
-656 RLLENTLPKLD
+656 RLFESSLPKID
-667 PTYYANQLSQ
+667 PAYYATQLSQ
-677 LYAGTVP
+677 LYAGAVP
-684 GIPGLTLP
+684 GLPGLPIP
-692 PSFPISPYF
+692 PSFPINPYF
-701 LQPSFF
+701 LQSSFF

-732 MSGGRLVANEPEAP
+732 MSGGRLVSPDQEIQP
-746 TKQEPE
+746 KQEPE
-752 EEEQKPLALP
+752 DEDQKPLQVTTTP
-762 RSPSP
+762 TP
-767 PPQSESP
+767 PPLPESP
-774 RPMSNNLVSPNDSVK
+774 RPIPTNAAPQNDSVK

-853 NTDALTDRVKYALL
+853 GSENLSDRVKYALL
-867 ARHLERPVQQSD
+867 ARHLERPSQID
-879 RSPARRDSDEVADNE
+879 RSPVRRDSDEVADNE
-894 EDEEDALVIDEEPDS
+894 EDEEDTLVIDEEPEDNKS
-909 DRKYD
+909 D

-927 MATRQQEL
+927 MATRHQEL
-935 HKDFDLKI
+935 SKDFDLKI
-943 AGNLINKPIPITTD
+943 AGSLINKPIPIPIEKNETGTD
-957 KTEAGPDP
+957 PIPLNKDIQS
-965 VTVAGAETLPVPAVP
+965 VVP

-994 STSEGNNSGSDENKS
+994 STSEGNISGSDENKS
-1009 DLDTGNQ
+1009 ESDTGTQ

-1079 RKHGGSARAILA
+1079 RKHGGSAKAILT
-1091 EPIPETVAQPQPVN
+1091 EPLPDAPPTSTDRA
-1105 DTRTVPERPF
+1105 VPERPY
-1115 KCASCP
+1115 KCSSCP
-1121 TSTFSTLDT
+1121 TSTFSSIET
-1130 LKKHMASRHGSGEV
+1130 LKKHVASRHSNS
-1144 QPDSPNPENDEATD
+1144 QPPSPNPEEETD
-1158 GIVFKCHLCEAS
+1158 SSLVFKCHLCEAS
-1170 FGDRTGAL
+1170 FGERNGAL
-1178 GHLASAHLSEYEQL
+1178 GHLASSHPTEYEQL
-1192 VNKGALDAASDRSE
+1192 VTKGALDAASDKSE

-1276 EVTDD
+1276 EATDD
-1281 EEQTPPH
+1281 EETTPPS
-1288 TPQHPHNLTNGY
+1288 TPNDAVNGF
-1300 RYQDEDGS
+1300 RYHDDDGS

-1323 AVPYDKKLKLDM
+1323 SLPYEKKLQLNV
-1335 TSRKYSSEA
+1335 TSRKYSSEVENEA
-1344 EVDTENGGDL
+1344 EQGGDL

>member
-1 MRPLVS
+1 
-7 PARPSAALD
+7 
-16 QSERIPCSLE
+16 
-26 SRATVRLSSA
+26 
-36 QSQGDNISPCEVVAP
+36 
-51 REIRPTNTR
+51 
-60 KLFTIGRRCRQGPTS
+60 
-75 RAMQGAATAPAPP
+75 MQGAATAPAPP
-88 GAVTPSTQQ
+88 AAEPPTSQQ
-97 IKTEEV
+97 IKTED
-103 IREAKI
+103 ISEAKVD
-109 ETNEDMDKMVETQE
+109 TDQEDMKIEHHET
-123 VRPNRTTSIDSDNRS
+123 RATRTTSIDSDNRS
-138 DRSEEEDSRRM
+138 DRSDEEDCRRA
-149 RKRAATTSPSPMP
+149 RKRAASTSPSPIP
-162 LDKRI
+162 LDKRT
-167 ARYEC
+167 ARFEC
-172 PKCGLRFDSAN
+172 QKCYQRFDSINA
-183 TFDIHRFTAHGDD
+183 FDLHRFTAHSDD
-196 CRMQGYDDLKF
+196 NRTGFDDYIDYSG
-207 NLPTKKYPDITR
+207 KKYRDIH
-219 SLCERNPHISVAE
+219 SPHISISE
-232 QRFKCDMC
+232 QRFRCEHC
-240 SRDFPTGQALDI
+240 LRDFPSGQILNI
-252 HKKTCNSTRVP
+252 HRKTCTAATRIS
-263 SPERDRRED
+263 SPDRDRRDD

-279 RNRSFGIPGTLTPPM
+279 RNRPLGIPGTLTPPM
-294 ERFTPKFEDGHLTN
+294 DRFTPKFDDGHLSN

-342 VSLGDAVL
+342 VALESAVL
-350 TPPDTASKER
+350 TPPDTVIKDR

-462 RHAKVTRE
+462 RHAKITRE

-489 NSKLARDEVKRS
+489 NSKLAREEVKRS
-501 LAFQTPEVE
+501 LAFHTPEIE
-510 RRSES
+510 RRSEP
-515 TGRDTP
+515 TGRNTP
-521 LTHFTPSF
+521 LTHYTPTF
-529 IADRHPVAALTTK
+529 ITDRHPVTALTK
-542 PLSESPILTQ
+542 ALPDSPTLTA
-552 RETEQ
+552 REGENPM
-557 AVPRIK
+557 PRIK

-571 QIPEF
+571 QIPEY
-576 RPPEMPYKTHDAP
+576 RPPEVAFKPNDIPLENYN
-589 SETYDE
+589 

-610 VLDLSKKKRN
+610 VLDLSKKKR
-620 VDNDEPKP
+620 DTDDDEPKP
-628 PLRPSFEPDAAAVA
+628 PPRPTFDSTAAATAA
-642 ASTFEKARLFLAQQ
+642 ASAFEKTRLLLAQQ
-656 RLLENTLPKLD
+656 RLFESSLPKID
-667 PTYYANQLSQ
+667 PAYYATQLSQ
-677 LYAGTVP
+677 LYASSVP
-684 GIPGLTLP
+684 GLPGLPLP
-692 PSFPISPYF
+692 PSFPINPYF
-701 LQPSFF
+701 LQTSFF
-707 PHPTDSQEL
+707 PHPTDSQEI

-732 MSGGRLVANEPEAP
+732 MSGGRIVTNEPETQP
-746 TKQEPE
+746 KQEPE
-752 EEEQKPLALP
+752 DEDQKPIQVDTCP
-762 RSPSP
+762 TP
-767 PPQSESP
+767 PPRPESP
-774 RPMSNNLVSPNDSVK
+774 RPLNNNVPQNDSVK
-789 MVIKNGILMP
+789 MVIKNGVLMP

-840 VRRPAPRAPPPYP
+840 VRRPTPRAPPPYP
-853 NTDALTDRVKYALL
+853 SSDTLADRVKYALL
-867 ARHLERPVQQSD
+867 ARHLERPLQSD
-879 RSPARRDSDEVADNE
+879 RSPVRRDSDEVADNE
-894 EDEEDALVIDEEPDS
+894 EDEDDALVIDEEPE
-909 DRKYD
+909 DRKPED
-914 EHTAAHRAAAEIL
+914 NTAAHRAAAEIL
-927 MATRQQEL
+927 MASRQQEL
-935 HKDFDLKI
+935 NKDFDLKI
-943 AGNLINKPIPITTD
+943 AGNLINKPIPITAEKAD
-957 KTEAGPDP
+957 TE
-965 VTVAGAETLPVPAVP
+965 TVSVSNQEPLLSVVP

-1009 DLDTGNQ
+1009 ESDTGTQ

-1079 RKHGGSARAILA
+1079 RKHGGSAKAILA
-1091 EPIPETVAQPQPVN
+1091 EPIQDINPPQN
-1105 DTRTVPERPF
+1105 DRSVPDRPY

-1121 TSTFSTLDT
+1121 TSTFSSMDT
-1130 LKKHMASRHGSGEV
+1130 LKKHMSSRHAVGDS
-1144 QPDSPNPENDEATD
+1144 QPCSPNPEIDDTD
-1158 GIVFKCHLCEAS
+1158 ASLVFKCHLCEAS

-1178 GHLASAHLSEYEQL
+1178 GHLSSAHSAEYEQL
-1192 VNKGALDAASDRSE
+1192 VSKGALDVASDRSE

-1227 FCVRRFWSAEDLRR
+1227 FCIRRFWSAEDLRR

-1276 EVTDD
+1276 DTDD
-1281 EEQTPPH
+1281 EESSPRDDA
-1288 TPQHPHNLTNGY
+1288 NTNGY
-1300 RYQDEDGS
+1300 CYQEDDS
-1308 GNEIPSNVNNNNSPP
+1308 GNEIPTNVNNNNSPP
-1323 AVPYDKKLKLDM
+1323 AAPYDKKLKLQM

-1344 EVDTENGGDL
+1344 ENDAENGGDL

-1377 AKFLGVNK
+1377 AKFLGVKK

>member
-1 MRPLVS
+1 
-7 PARPSAALD
+7 
-16 QSERIPCSLE
+16 
-26 SRATVRLSSA
+26 
-36 QSQGDNISPCEVVAP
+36 
-51 REIRPTNTR
+51 
-60 KLFTIGRRCRQGPTS
+60 
-75 RAMQGAATAPAPP
+75 MQGAASAPAPP
-88 GAVTPSTQQ
+88 AAEPASSQQ

-103 IREAKI
+103 ITQAKI
-109 ETNEDMDKMVETQE
+109 EAEEEMNEVTIERQE
-123 VRPNRTTSIDSDNRS
+123 FRSNRTMSIDSDNRS
-138 DRSEEEDSRRM
+138 DRSEEEDSRRA
-149 RKRAATTSPSPMP
+149 RKRAASTSPSRMPM
-162 LDKRI
+162 DKRI
-167 ARYEC
+167 ARFEC
-172 PKCGLRFDSAN
+172 PKCRQRFDSVNAY
-183 TFDIHRFTAHGDD
+183 DIHRYTAHSDD
-196 CRMQGYDDLKF
+196 TKTGFDDLTFVDFSSKKF
-207 NLPTKKYPDITR
+207 AEIAR
-219 SLCERNPHISVAE
+219 GVCERNPHVTITN
-232 QRFKCDMC
+232 QRYRCDLC
-240 SRDFPTGQALDI
+240 ARDFPCGQALDI
-252 HKKTCNSTRVP
+252 HRKSCASNTRIS
-263 SPERDRRED
+263 SPDREHRED

-279 RNRSFGIPGTLTPPM
+279 RNRSFGISGTLTPPM
-294 ERFTPKFEDGHLTN
+294 ERFTPKFDDGHLTTN

-331 GSLLE
+331 GGLLE
-336 RLTGTR
+336 RLTGSR
-342 VSLGDAVL
+342 VAALESAVL
-350 TPPDTASKER
+350 TPPDTIMKER

-489 NSKLARDEVKRS
+489 NSKLARDDVKRS
-501 LAFQTPEVE
+501 LAFHTPDID
-510 RRSES
+510 RRIEG

-529 IADRHPVAALTTK
+529 ITDRHPVTNLTTK
-542 PLSESPILTQ
+542 AVPEAPITS
-552 RETEQ
+552 RDPEQ
-557 AVPRIK
+557 PAPRIK

-576 RPPEMPYKTHDAP
+576 RPPELSYKINEVGIEP
-589 SETYDE
+589 YDE

-610 VLDLSKKKRN
+610 VLDLSKKKR
-620 VDNDEPKP
+620 DNDSDESKAP
-628 PLRPSFEPDAAAVA
+628 PRTSFEPDPASVA
-642 ASTFEKARLFLAQQ
+642 ASAFEKTRFLLAQQ
-656 RLLENTLPKLD
+656 RLFESSLPKID
-667 PTYYANQLSQ
+667 PAYYASQLSQ
-677 LYAGTVP
+677 LYAGAVP
-684 GIPGLTLP
+684 SIPGLPLP
-692 PSFPISPYF
+692 PSFPIAPYL

-716 AEIKQRIQK
+716 VEIKQRIQK

-732 MSGGRLVANEPEAP
+732 MSGGRLVPNEQEIQQ
-746 TKQEPE
+746 KIEPE
-752 EEEQKPLALP
+752 EEEAKPP
-762 RSPSP
+762 QVISPEPSP
-767 PPQSESP
+767 HSESP
-774 RPMSNNLVSPNDSVK
+774 RPQMNNSIVPQTDSVK

-853 NTDALTDRVKYALL
+853 TPDSITDRMKFALL
-867 ARHLERPVQQSD
+867 ARHLERPLQQSE

-894 EDEEDALVIDEEPDS
+894 EDEEDTLVIDEEPDH
-909 DRKYD
+909 DIKED
-914 EHTAAHRAAAEIL
+914 HTAARRAAAEIL
-927 MATRQQEL
+927 MATCQQEIT
-935 HKDFDLKI
+935 KDFDLKI
-943 AGNLINKPIPITTD
+943 AGSLINKPVTINNEKTNIETNPIPLNQD
-957 KTEAGPDP
+957 SSP
-965 VTVAGAETLPVPAVP
+965 VTVVP

-1009 DLDTGNQ
+1009 ETDTAQ

-1061 PHCPL
+1061 PHCTL

-1091 EPIPETVAQPQPVN
+1091 EPIPETMSPPQPVN
-1105 DTRTVPERPF
+1105 DNRAVPDRPY
-1115 KCASCP
+1115 KCTSCP
-1121 TSTFSTLDT
+1121 TGTFSSMET
-1130 LKKHMASRHGSGEV
+1130 LKKHMSSRHGNGSQPGSPTPEV
-1144 QPDSPNPENDEATD
+1144 VEESAE
-1158 GIVFKCHLCEAS
+1158 GGLVFKCHLCEAS
-1170 FGDRTGAL
+1170 FSDRNGAL
-1178 GHLASAHLSEYEQL
+1178 NHLATGHTSEYEQL
-1192 VNKGALDAASDRSE
+1192 LSKGALDANSDRSE

-1276 EVTDD
+1276 EITDD
-1281 EEQTPPH
+1281 EEPSPPNTPIEE
-1288 TPQHPHNLTNGY
+1288 NVTNGY

-1323 AVPYDKKLKLDM
+1323 SAPYDKKLKLDM

-1344 EVDTENGGDL
+1344 ENDPENSDL
-1354 IGKLLGIPDKT
+1354 IGKLLVGA
-1365 IINKLLSSADEA
+1365 INYQN
-1377 AKFLGVNK
+1377 G

>member
-1 MRPLVS
+1 MRPLVR
-7 PARPSAALD
+7 PARPSTVLD
-16 QSERIPCSLE
+16 QSAAIFCSPE
-26 SRATVRLSSA
+26 SRATVRTLITITRRRHLA
-36 QSQGDNISPCEVVAP
+36 ARVRNWEA
-51 REIRPTNTR
+51 R
-60 KLFTIGRRCRQGPTS
+60 KLDFHFCQATADIANLSTIGRCRDW
-75 RAMQGAATAPAPP
+75 AMQGAANAPAPSAAEP
-88 GAVTPSTQQ
+88 PASQQ
-97 IKTEEV
+97 IKTEV
-103 IREAKI
+103 ISEAKI
-109 ETNEDMDKMVETQE
+109 DADDMKIET
-123 VRPNRTTSIDSDNRS
+123 RANRTTSIDSDNRS
-138 DRSEEEDSRRM
+138 DRSDEEDCRRA
-149 RKRAATTSPSPMP
+149 RKRAASTSPSPTP
-162 LDKRI
+162 LDKRT
-167 ARYEC
+167 ARFEC
-172 PKCGLRFDSAN
+172 PKCLQRFDSLHA
-183 TFDIHRFTAHGDD
+183 FDIHRFTAHGDEPKTKYENYAFSD
-196 CRMQGYDDLKF
+196 FPNKKF
-207 NLPTKKYPDITR
+207 SDITR
-219 SLCERNPHISVAE
+219 QQMPANDQLYRCE
-232 QRFKCDMC
+232 FC
-240 SRDFPTGQALDI
+240 SRDFPCLQVLDI
-252 HKKTCNSTRVP
+252 HRKSCLSTRIP

-272 FFAKLDL
+272 FFSKLDL

-294 ERFTPKFEDGHLTN
+294 ERFPPKFDDAHLGN

-342 VSLGDAVL
+342 VALESAVL
-350 TPPDTASKER
+350 TPPDTIAKDREP
-360 DQEETQDNFAAEFR
+360 EETQDNFAAEFR

-489 NSKLARDEVKRS
+489 NSKLAREEVKRS
-501 LAFQTPEVE
+501 LAFHTPDLE
-510 RRSES
+510 RRTES

-521 LTHFTPSF
+521 LTHYSPTF
-529 IADRHPVAALTTK
+529 IADRHPVTSLVKSLPETPTLA
-542 PLSESPILTQ
+542 P
-552 RETEQ
+552 RECEQ
-557 AVPRIK
+557 TLPRIK

-576 RPPEMPYKTHDAP
+576 RTPDITFKANDIQQENYN
-589 SETYDE
+589 E

-610 VLDLSKKKRN
+610 VLDLSKKKRD
-620 VDNDEPKP
+620 VEDEEPKVQP
-628 PLRPSFEPDAAAVA
+628 RPAFDTTAAATA
-642 ASTFEKARLFLAQQ
+642 AAFEKTRFLLAQQ
-656 RLLENTLPKLD
+656 RLFETSLPKID
-667 PTYYANQLSQ
+667 PAYYATQLSQ
-677 LYAGTVP
+677 LYAGAVP
-684 GIPGLTLP
+684 ALPGLPLP
-692 PSFPISPYF
+692 PSFPLNPYF
-701 LQPSFF
+701 LQSSFF
-707 PHPTDSQEL
+707 PNPTDSQEL

-732 MSGGRLVANEPEAP
+732 MSGGRLVSPEQDVQP
-746 TKQEPE
+746 KQEPE
-752 EEEQKPLALP
+752 DEEVKPLQVTTTP
-762 RSPSP
+762 TP
-767 PPQSESP
+767 PPRSESP
-774 RPMSNNLVSPNDSVK
+774 LIPNNIAQQNDPVK

-840 VRRPAPRAPPPYP
+840 VRRPTPRAPPPYP
-853 NTDALTDRVKYALL
+853 GSENLADRVKYALL
-867 ARHLERPVQQSD
+867 ARHLERPSQLD
-879 RSPARRDSDEVADNE
+879 RSPVRRDSDEVADNE
-894 EDEEDALVIDEEPDS
+894 EDEDDALVIDEELDEKS
-909 DRKYD
+909 D
-914 EHTAAHRAAAEIL
+914 EHSAAHRAAAEIL

-935 HKDFDLKI
+935 NKDFDLKI
-943 AGNLINKPIPITTD
+943 AGNLINKPLPIPSEKMETGD
-957 KTEAGPDP
+957 
-965 VTVAGAETLPVPAVP
+965 TVPQDVPIVP

-1009 DLDTGNQ
+1009 ESDMNQ

-1079 RKHGGSARAILA
+1079 RKHGGSAKAILA
-1091 EPIPETVAQPQPVN
+1091 EPISDAIPTPN
-1105 DTRTVPERPF
+1105 DTRSVPERPF
-1115 KCASCP
+1115 KCATCP
-1121 TSTFSTLDT
+1121 TSTFSSMET
-1130 LKKHMASRHGSGEV
+1130 LKKHMVARHGSGEC
-1144 QPDSPNPENDEATD
+1144 PSPVHDEEPES
-1158 GIVFKCHLCEAS
+1158 GLVFKCHLCEAS
-1170 FGDRTGAL
+1170 FGDRSGAL
-1178 GHLASAHLSEYEQL
+1178 GHLSTSHTTEYEQL
-1192 VNKGALDAASDRSE
+1192 VSKGALDAASDRSE
-1206 SADDDERGKFPDH
+1206 SADDDDRGKFPDH

-1276 EVTDD
+1276 EATDD
-1281 EEQTPPH
+1281 EETTPPNM
-1288 TPQHPHNLTNGY
+1288 PLDVTNGY
-1300 RYQDEDGS
+1300 RYQDDDGS
-1308 GNEIPSNVNNNNSPP
+1308 GNEIPNNINNNNSPP
-1323 AVPYDKKLKLDM
+1323 SRPFEKTLQLDM
-1335 TSRKYSSEA
+1335 TSRKYSSE
-1344 EVDTENGGDL
+1344 ENEGENGSDL

>member
-1 MRPLVS
+1 
-7 PARPSAALD
+7 
-16 QSERIPCSLE
+16 
-26 SRATVRLSSA
+26 
-36 QSQGDNISPCEVVAP
+36 
-51 REIRPTNTR
+51 
-60 KLFTIGRRCRQGPTS
+60 
-75 RAMQGAATAPAPP
+75 MQGAANAPAPSAAEP
-88 GAVTPSTQQ
+88 PASQQ
-97 IKTEEV
+97 IKAEV
-103 IREAKI
+103 ISEAKFDADEMKI
-109 ETNEDMDKMVETQE
+109 ET
-123 VRPNRTTSIDSDNRS
+123 RTTRTMSIDSDNRS
-138 DRSEEEDSRRM
+138 DRSDEEDCRRA
-149 RKRAATTSPSPMP
+149 RKRAASSSPSPMP
-162 LDKRI
+162 LDKRT
-167 ARYEC
+167 ARFEC
-172 PKCGLRFDSAN
+172 PKCVQRFDSLNA
-183 TFDIHRFTAHGDD
+183 FDIHRFTAHGDEAKTN
-196 CRMQGYDDLKF
+196 YDEYSFGDFANKKF
-207 NLPTKKYPDITR
+207 SDINR
-219 SLCERNPHISVAE
+219 NIGERNLYRCE
-232 QRFKCDMC
+232 FC
-240 SRDFPTGQALDI
+240 SRDFPCLQVLDI
-252 HKKTCNSTRVP
+252 HRKTCLSTRIP

-294 ERFTPKFEDGHLTN
+294 ERFTPKFEDAHLAN

-331 GSLLE
+331 SSLLE

-342 VSLGDAVL
+342 VALESSVL
-350 TPPDTASKER
+350 TPPDTASKDREP
-360 DQEETQDNFAAEFR
+360 EETQDNFAAEFR

-489 NSKLARDEVKRS
+489 NSKLAREEVKRS
-501 LAFQTPEVE
+501 LAFHTPDIE
-510 RRSES
+510 RRTES

-521 LTHFTPSF
+521 LTHYSPTF
-529 IADRHPVAALTTK
+529 IADRHPVTSLVKSLPETPTLT
-542 PLSESPILTQ
+542 P
-552 RETEQ
+552 RECDQTL
-557 AVPRIK
+557 PRIK

-576 RPPEMPYKTHDAP
+576 RTPDVTFKANEIQ
-589 SETYDE
+589 SETYNE
-595 EAPVDLSTSDNNSCD
+595 ETPVDLSTSDNNSCD
-610 VLDLSKKKRN
+610 VLDLSKKKR
-620 VDNDEPKP
+620 DADDDEPKVQP
-628 PLRPSFEPDAAAVA
+628 RPSFDSTAAATA
-642 ASTFEKARLFLAQQ
+642 AAFEKTRFLLAQQ
-656 RLLENTLPKLD
+656 RLFETALPKLD
-667 PTYYANQLSQ
+667 PAYYASQLSQ
-677 LYAGTVP
+677 LYAGAVP
-684 GIPGLTLP
+684 GLPGLPLP
-692 PSFPISPYF
+692 PSFPLNPYF
-701 LQPSFF
+701 LQSSIF
-707 PHPTDSQEL
+707 PNPTDSQEL

-732 MSGGRLVANEPEAP
+732 MSGGRLVSTEQEIQP
-746 TKQEPE
+746 KQEPE
-752 EEEQKPLALP
+752 EEDQKPLQLSTTP
-762 RSPSP
+762 TP
-767 PPQSESP
+767 PPHPESP
-774 RPMSNNLVSPNDSVK
+774 QHNSVPQNDPVK

-840 VRRPAPRAPPPYP
+840 VRRPTPRAPPPYP
-853 NTDALTDRVKYALL
+853 GSENLADRVKYALL
-867 ARHLERPVQQSD
+867 ARHLERPTQLD
-879 RSPARRDSDEVADNE
+879 RSPIRRDSDEVADNE
-894 EDEEDALVIDEEPDS
+894 EDEEDALVIDEEPDDKS
-909 DRKYD
+909 D
-914 EHTAAHRAAAEIL
+914 EHSAAHRAAAEIL
-927 MATRQQEL
+927 MATRQQEIN
-935 HKDFDLKI
+935 KDFDLKI
-943 AGNLINKPIPITTD
+943 AGSLINKPLPIPSEKTD
-957 KTEAGPDP
+957 GIPSSQD
-965 VTVAGAETLPVPAVP
+965 VAVVP

-1009 DLDTGNQ
+1009 ESDTNL

-1079 RKHGGSARAILA
+1079 RKHGGSAKAILA
-1091 EPIPETVAQPQPVN
+1091 EPIPVTLPTPN
-1105 DTRTVPERPF
+1105 DTRAVPERPF
-1115 KCASCP
+1115 KCATCP
-1121 TSTFSTLDT
+1121 TSTFSSMET
-1130 LKKHMASRHGSGEV
+1130 LKKHMSSRHGSGE
-1144 QPDSPNPENDEATD
+1144 SPPSPLPEEESDV
-1158 GIVFKCHLCEAS
+1158 GLVFKCHLCEAA
-1170 FGDRTGAL
+1170 FGDRNGAL
-1178 GHLASAHLSEYEQL
+1178 GHLSTNHTVEYEQL
-1192 VNKGALDAASDRSE
+1192 VSKGALDAASDRSE
-1206 SADDDERGKFPDH
+1206 SADDDDRGKFPDH

-1276 EVTDD
+1276 EATDD
-1281 EEQTPPH
+1281 EETTPPD
-1288 TPQHPHNLTNGY
+1288 TPIDASNGY
-1300 RYQDEDGS
+1300 RYQDDDGS
-1308 GNEIPSNVNNNNSPP
+1308 GNEIPNNVNNNNSPP
-1323 AVPYDKKLKLDM
+1323 SLPYDKKIKLDM
-1335 TSRKYSSEA
+1335 SRKYSSE
-1344 EVDTENGGDL
+1344 ENEGENGSDL

>member
-1 MRPLVS
+1 
-7 PARPSAALD
+7 
-16 QSERIPCSLE
+16 
-26 SRATVRLSSA
+26 
-36 QSQGDNISPCEVVAP
+36 
-51 REIRPTNTR
+51 
-60 KLFTIGRRCRQGPTS
+60 
-75 RAMQGAATAPAPP
+75 MQGAASAPAPP
-88 GAVTPSTQQ
+88 AAELPLQH
-97 IKTEEV
+97 IKTDKA
-103 IREAKI
+103 IREAKM
-109 ETNEDMDKMVETQE
+109 EEKMDRVVHKNEM
-123 VRPNRTTSIDSDNRS
+123 RPHRTTSIDSDNRS
-138 DRSEEEDSRRM
+138 DRSEEEDRRA
-149 RKRAATTSPSPMP
+149 RKRAASTSPPMP
-162 LDKRI
+162 LNKRI

-172 PKCGLRFDSAN
+172 LKCRQCFDSAN
-183 TFDIHRFTAHGDD
+183 AYDIHRFTAHTDETRPGFGDLTFVD
-196 CRMQGYDDLKF
+196 FSSKKF
-207 NLPTKKYPDITR
+207 PEIAKGM
-219 SLCERNPHISVAE
+219 CERKPHISVTE
-232 QRFKCDMC
+232 QRYRCEMC
-240 SRDFPTGQALDI
+240 SHDFPCGQSLDI
-252 HKKTCNSTRVP
+252 HRKSCASAARVP
-263 SPERDRRED
+263 SPLKDRRED

-294 ERFTPKFEDGHLTN
+294 ERFATKYEDNHYSSN
-308 GIRHI
+308 GIRHV

-322 QSILNVTSA
+322 QSILNVTST

-336 RLTGTR
+336 RLTASK

-350 TPPDTASKER
+350 TPPDTGSKER

-501 LAFQTPEVE
+501 LAFHTPEVE
-510 RRSES
+510 RRNEN

-521 LTHFTPSF
+521 LTHFTPTF
-529 IADRHPVAALTTK
+529 ITERHPVTSLTTK
-542 PLSESPILTQ
+542 PLPETPTLTP
-552 RETEQ
+552 REPDAT
-557 AVPRIK
+557 VPRIK

-571 QIPEF
+571 QIPEY
-576 RPPEMPYKTHDAP
+576 RPAEISFQPTDIPTE
-589 SETYDE
+589 SYDDD
-595 EAPVDLSTSDNNSCD
+595 APVDLSTGENNNCD
-610 VLDLSKKKRN
+610 VLDLSKKKRD
-620 VDNDEPKP
+620 VDNDQPKAP
-628 PLRPSFEPDAAAVA
+628 PRPSFEPDPAAVA
-642 ASTFEKARLFLAQQ
+642 ASTLEKARLLIAQQ
-656 RLLENTLPKLD
+656 RLFENIPKLD
-667 PTYYANQLSQ
+667 PAYYATQLSQ
-677 LYAGTVP
+677 LYAGAVP
-684 GIPGLTLP
+684 GIPGLPLP

-716 AEIKQRIQK
+716 TEIKQRIQK

-732 MSGGRLVANEPEAP
+732 MSGGRLIANEQEAP
-746 TKQEPE
+746 TKIEPE
-752 EEEQKPLALP
+752 EEELKPIP
-762 RSPSP
+762 QPSTPSP
-767 PPQSESP
+767 TPQSESP
-774 RPMSNNLVSPNDSVK
+774 RPLNNSIVQQNDSVK

-826 MERHVKQQHPQHWS
+826 MERHVKQQHPQIWS
-840 VRRPAPRAPPPYP
+840 VRRPTPRTNTPYP
-853 NTDALTDRVKYALL
+853 TPDALTDRVKYALL
-867 ARHLERPVQQSD
+867 ARHLERPLQQQAD
-879 RSPARRDSDEVADNE
+879 RSPVRRDSDEVADNE
-894 EDEEDALVIDEEPDS
+894 EDEDDTLVIDEEPEP
-909 DRKYD
+909 DRKSD
-914 EHTAAHRAAAEIL
+914 ENTAAHRAAAEIL
-927 MATRQQEL
+927 IATRQQEMS
-935 HKDFDLKI
+935 KDFDLKI
-943 AGNLINKPIPITTD
+943 AGNLINKPIQVATE
-957 KTEAGPDP
+957 KVEAGTDP
-965 VTVAGAETLPVPAVP
+965 IQVCGHEPHVVPVAPP
-980 TRSDEEEDEEGLVA
+980 RSDEEEDEEGLVA

-1009 DLDTGNQ
+1009 ESDTGNQ

-1091 EPIPETVAQPQPVN
+1091 EPIPETVAQPQPVT
-1105 DTRTVPERPF
+1105 DIRSVPERPF

-1121 TSTFSTLDT
+1121 TSTFSSMET
-1130 LKKHMASRHGSGEV
+1130 LKKHMSVRHSAGESHSG
-1144 QPDSPNPENDEATD
+1144 PPTPEHNDEVPE
-1158 GIVFKCHLCEAS
+1158 GLVFKCHLCEAS
-1170 FGDRTGAL
+1170 FSERGGAL
-1178 GHLASAHLSEYEQL
+1178 AHLSSTHSSEYEQL
-1192 VNKGALDAASDRSE
+1192 ISKGALDAASDRSE
-1206 SADDDERGKFPDH
+1206 SADDDDRGKFPDH

-1227 FCVRRFWSAEDLRR
+1227 FCIRRFWSAEDLRR

-1281 EEQTPPH
+1281 EEPTPPS
-1288 TPQHPHNLTNGY
+1288 TPHEPENLTNGY
-1300 RYQDEDGS
+1300 RYHDEDGS
-1308 GNEIPSNVNNNNSPP
+1308 GNEVPSNVNNNNSPP
-1323 AVPYDKKLKLDM
+1323 AIPYEKKLQLEM
-1335 TSRKYSSEA
+1335 TTRKYSSETENDA
-1344 EVDTENGGDL
+1344 ENGGDL

>member
-1 MRPLVS
+1 MCVGLTRSFVFTEIKTEVIVE
-7 PARPSAALD
+7 AKVE
-16 QSERIPCSLE
+16 SEKEMKIEQE
-26 SRATVRLSSA
+26 SRAT
-36 QSQGDNISPCEVVAP
+36 
-51 REIRPTNTR
+51 
-60 KLFTIGRRCRQGPTS
+60 
-75 RAMQGAATAPAPP
+75 
-88 GAVTPSTQQ
+88 
-97 IKTEEV
+97 
-103 IREAKI
+103 
-109 ETNEDMDKMVETQE
+109 
-123 VRPNRTTSIDSDNRS
+123 RTTSIDSDNRS
-138 DRSEEEDSRRM
+138 DRSEEDDCRRA
-149 RKRAATTSPSPMP
+149 RKRMASSSPSPIP
-162 LDKRI
+162 LDKRT
-167 ARYEC
+167 ARFEC
-172 PKCGLRFDSAN
+172 RKCLQRFDSINA
-183 TFDIHRFTAHGDD
+183 FDLHRFTAHGDD
-196 CRMQGYDDLKF
+196 NRSGFDDYIDYSSKKF
-207 NLPTKKYPDITR
+207 QDIIH
-219 SLCERNPHISVAE
+219 PHIAE
-232 QRFKCDMC
+232 GLRCEHC
-240 SRDFPTGQALDI
+240 SREFPTVQILDI
-252 HKKTCNSTRVP
+252 HRKTCGGSTRIS
-263 SPERDRRED
+263 SPDRDRRE

-294 ERFTPKFEDGHLTN
+294 DRFTPKFDETHLAN
-308 GIRHI
+308 GIRPI

-336 RLTGTR
+336 RLTGSR
-342 VSLGDAVL
+342 VALESSVL
-350 TPPDTASKER
+350 TPPDTVVKER
-360 DQEETQDNFAAEFR
+360 EQEETQDNFAAEFR

-462 RHAKVTRE
+462 RHAKITRE

-489 NSKLARDEVKRS
+489 NSKLAREEVKRS
-501 LAFQTPEVE
+501 LAFHTPEVD
-510 RRSES
+510 RRNES
-515 TGRDTP
+515 SGRNTP
-521 LTHFTPSF
+521 LTHFNPSF
-529 IADRHPVAALTTK
+529 ITDRHPVTSLTK
-542 PLSESPILTQ
+542 PLPETPSLTP
-552 RETEQ
+552 REPEQ
-557 AVPRIK
+557 PMPRIK

-576 RPPEMPYKTHDAP
+576 RTPELTFKPNDIQ
-589 SETYDE
+589 SEAYSE
-595 EAPVDLSTSDNNSCD
+595 EAPVDLSTSDNNNCD
-610 VLDLSKKKRN
+610 VLDLSKKKRD
-620 VDNDEPKP
+620 VDDDETKTTP
-628 PLRPSFEPDAAAVA
+628 RSAFDNSSASAAASAA
-642 ASTFEKARLFLAQQ
+642 ASAFEKTRLLLAQQ
-656 RLLENTLPKLD
+656 RLFETSLPKID
-667 PTYYANQLSQ
+667 PAYYATQLSQ
-677 LYAGTVP
+677 LYASAVP
-684 GIPGLTLP
+684 GLPGLP
-692 PSFPISPYF
+692 IPSSFPINPYF
-701 LQPSFF
+701 LQTSFF
-707 PHPTDSQEL
+707 PHPTDSQEIT
-716 AEIKQRIQK
+716 EIKQRIHK
-725 EIIRGLS
+725 EIFRGLS
-732 MSGGRLVANEPEAP
+732 MSGGRLVDDTE
-746 TKQEPE
+746 TQLKQEPE
-752 EEEQKPLALP
+752 EEEVKPIPVASTP
-762 RSPSP
+762 TP
-767 PPQSESP
+767 PPHAESP
-774 RPMSNNLVSPNDSVK
+774 RPLSNPLVTQNDSVK
-789 MVIKNGILMP
+789 MVIKNGVLMP

-840 VRRPAPRAPPPYP
+840 VRRPSPRAPPPYP
-853 NTDALTDRVKYALL
+853 TTDTLADRVKYALL
-867 ARHLERPVQQSD
+867 ARHLERPLQAD
-879 RSPARRDSDEVADNE
+879 RSPIRRDSDEVADNE
-894 EDEEDALVIDEEPDS
+894 EDEDDTLVIDEEPE
-909 DRKYD
+909 DRKPE
-914 EHTAAHRAAAEIL
+914 EHTAARRAAAEIL
-927 MATRQQEL
+927 MASCQQEM

-943 AGNLINKPIPITTD
+943 AGNLINKPVAPITTD
-957 KTEAGPDP
+957 KVEANADLLPTQDAIP
-965 VTVAGAETLPVPAVP
+965 VVP

-1009 DLDTGNQ
+1009 ESDTGTQ

-1079 RKHGGSARAILA
+1079 RKHGGSAKAILA
-1091 EPIPETVAQPQPVN
+1091 EPIPDTITPQN
-1105 DTRTVPERPF
+1105 NESRSVPERPF

-1121 TSTFSTLDT
+1121 TSTFSSMET
-1130 LKKHMASRHGSGEV
+1130 LKKHMSSRHGTAES
-1144 QPDSPNPENDEATD
+1144 QPNSPNPEVEDAD
-1158 GIVFKCHLCEAS
+1158 GSLVFKCHLCEAS
-1170 FGDRTGAL
+1170 FGDRSGAL
-1178 GHLASAHLSEYEQL
+1178 THLASVHAAEYEQL
-1192 VNKGALDAASDRSE
+1192 VSKGALDAVSDRSE
-1206 SADDDERGKFPDH
+1206 SADDDEKGKFPDH

-1276 EVTDD
+1276 DSDD
-1281 EEQTPPH
+1281 EDSPRD
-1288 TPQHPHNLTNGY
+1288 NGY
-1300 RYQDEDGS
+1300 RYHDEEGS
-1308 GNEIPSNVNNNNSPP
+1308 GNEVPSNVNNNNSPP
-1323 AVPYDKKLKLDM
+1323 AADKKLKIEM
-1335 TSRKYSSEA
+1335 TSRKYSSENENDA
-1344 EVDTENGGDL
+1344 ENGGDL

>member
-1 MRPLVS
+1 
-7 PARPSAALD
+7 
-16 QSERIPCSLE
+16 
-26 SRATVRLSSA
+26 
-36 QSQGDNISPCEVVAP
+36 
-51 REIRPTNTR
+51 
-60 KLFTIGRRCRQGPTS
+60 
-75 RAMQGAATAPAPP
+75 MQGAANAPAPP
-88 GAVTPSTQQ
+88 AAEPPSSQQ
-97 IKTEEV
+97 IKTED
-103 IREAKI
+103 ISEAKI
-109 ETNEDMDKMVETQE
+109 EADEEMDKVKIEQQE
-123 VRPNRTTSIDSDNRS
+123 MRNRTTSIDSDNRS
-138 DRSEEEDSRRM
+138 DRSDDEDVRRA
-149 RKRAATTSPSPMP
+149 RKRAASTSPSPIPM
-162 LDKRI
+162 DKRV
-167 ARYEC
+167 ARFDC
-172 PKCGLRFDSAN
+172 PKCRQRFDSVNA
-183 TFDIHRFTAHGDD
+183 FDIHRFTAHGDD
-196 CRMQGYDDLKF
+196 SRTGHNEISLVDYS
-207 NLPTKKYPDITR
+207 TKKIPEIIR
-219 SLCERNPHISVAE
+219 ARNHVSSTE
-232 QRFKCDMC
+232 QRYKCDVC
-240 SRDFPTGQALDI
+240 SRDLPNIQVFEI
-252 HKKTCNSTRVP
+252 HRKTCTPNRGL
-263 SPERDRRED
+263 SPIRDRREE
-272 FFAKLDL
+272 FLANLDL
-279 RNRSFGIPGTLTPPM
+279 RTKSFGIPGTLTPPM
-294 ERFTPKFEDGHLTN
+294 ERFTSKFEDGHLATN

-336 RLTGTR
+336 RLTGNR
-342 VSLGDAVL
+342 VALESTVL
-350 TPPDTASKER
+350 TPPDTVVKER
-360 DQEETQDNFAAEFR
+360 ETEETQDNFAAEFR

-501 LAFQTPEVE
+501 LAFHTPDMD
-510 RRSES
+510 RRNES
-515 TGRDTP
+515 TGRVTP

-529 IADRHPVAALTTK
+529 IAERHPVTTLTSKALPEA
-542 PLSESPILTQ
+542 PLLRESDRPT
-552 RETEQ
+552 
-557 AVPRIK
+557 PRIK
-563 VKGIGQLT
+563 VKGIGQLN

-576 RPPEMPYKTHDAP
+576 RSPEQNYKTNDAH

-595 EAPVDLSTSDNNSCD
+595 EVPVDLSTSDNNSCD
-610 VLDLSKKKRN
+610 VLDLSKKKR
-620 VDNDEPKP
+620 DADDERKTPV
-628 PLRPSFEPDAAAVA
+628 RPTFEPDPASVA
-642 ASTFEKARLFLAQQ
+642 ASALEKTRLLLAQQ
-656 RLLENTLPKLD
+656 RLFETSLPKID
-667 PTYYANQLSQ
+667 PAYYATHLSQ
-677 LYAGTVP
+677 IYAGAVP
-684 GIPGLTLP
+684 GIPGLPLP
-692 PSFPISPYF
+692 PSFPYF

-707 PHPTDSQEL
+707 PHPSDTQEL

-732 MSGGRLVANEPEAP
+732 MSGGRLIPNEQETVPKE
-746 TKQEPE
+746 EPE
-752 EEEQKPLALP
+752 EEEVKPIPQMSSPAL
-762 RSPSP
+762 SPHP
-767 PPQSESP
+767 ESP
-774 RPMSNNLVSPNDSVK
+774 RPLSNNLVPQTDSVK
-789 MVIKNGILMP
+789 MVIKNGVLMP

-840 VRRPAPRAPPPYP
+840 VRRPAQRGPPPYTS
-853 NTDALTDRVKYALL
+853 TDALADRVKFALL
-867 ARHLERPVQQSD
+867 AHHLERPLQSE

-894 EDEEDALVIDEEPDS
+894 EDEDDALIIDEETDVETKS
-909 DRKYD
+909 E
-914 EHTAAHRAAAEIL
+914 EHTAARQAAAEIL
-927 MATRQQEL
+927 MASRQQEIN
-935 HKDFDLKI
+935 KDFDLKI
-943 AGNLINKPIPITTD
+943 AGNLINKPVPIAE
-957 KTEAGPDP
+957 KTESGPDP
-965 VTVAGAETLPVPAVP
+965 TPGQDLLTVPVVP

-1009 DLDTGNQ
+1009 ESDVAQ

-1091 EPIPETVAQPQPVN
+1091 EPIPDTVMAPQPAN
-1105 DTRTVPERPF
+1105 ENRSVPERPF

-1121 TSTFSTLDT
+1121 TSTFSSIET
-1130 LKKHMASRHGSGEV
+1130 LKKHMSSRHGTDSR
-1144 QPDSPNPENDEATD
+1144 PSSPNLEIIDDNSEMGLA
-1158 GIVFKCHLCEAS
+1158 FKCHLCEAS
-1170 FGDRTGAL
+1170 FGDRSGAL
-1178 GHLASAHLSEYEQL
+1178 AHLAATHATEYEQL

-1206 SADDDERGKFPDH
+1206 SADDDDRGKFPDH

-1250 PFACDLCRRRFT
+1250 PFACDLCCRRFT

-1276 EVTDD
+1276 DHTDD
-1281 EEQTPPH
+1281 EETSPPNTPID
-1288 TPQHPHNLTNGY
+1288 NEANGY
-1300 RYQDEDGS
+1300 LYREDAGS
-1308 GNEIPSNVNNNNSPP
+1308 GPETPSNVNNNNSPP
-1323 AVPYDKKLKLDM
+1323 SGPYEKKLKLDM
-1335 TSRKYSSEA
+1335 VSRKYSSEA
-1344 EVDTENGGDL
+1344 EIEGENGSDL

-1365 IINKLLSSADEA
+1365 INKLLSSADEA
-1377 AKFLGVNK
+1377 AKILGVNK

>member
-1 MRPLVS
+1 MKF
-7 PARPSAALD
+7 
-16 QSERIPCSLE
+16 ERE
-26 SRATVRLSSA
+26 SRAT
-36 QSQGDNISPCEVVAP
+36 
-51 REIRPTNTR
+51 
-60 KLFTIGRRCRQGPTS
+60 
-75 RAMQGAATAPAPP
+75 
-88 GAVTPSTQQ
+88 
-97 IKTEEV
+97 
-103 IREAKI
+103 
-109 ETNEDMDKMVETQE
+109 
-123 VRPNRTTSIDSDNRS
+123 RTTSIDSDNRS
-138 DRSEEEDSRRM
+138 DRSEEEDTRRA
-149 RKRAATTSPSPMP
+149 RKRAASTSPSPIP

-167 ARYEC
+167 ARFEC
-172 PKCGLRFDSAN
+172 PKCRQRFDSVNA
-183 TFDIHRFTAHGDD
+183 FEIHRYTAHGEDA
-196 CRMQGYDDLKF
+196 RSGFDDLTFVDFSSKKF
-207 NLPTKKYPDITR
+207 PEIAR
-219 SLCERNPHISVAE
+219 GLCERSPHISITE
-232 QRFKCDMC
+232 QRYRCESC
-240 SRDFPTGQALDI
+240 LRDFPCAQALDI
-252 HKKTCNSTRVP
+252 HKKSCSVSTRLS
-263 SPERDRRED
+263 SPDRDRRED

-279 RNRSFGIPGTLTPPM
+279 RNRSFAIPGTLTPPM
-294 ERFTPKFEDGHLTN
+294 DRFTPKFEEGHLTTN
-308 GIRHI
+308 GIKHI

-342 VSLGDAVL
+342 VALESSVL
-350 TPPDTASKER
+350 TPPDTIVKER
-360 DQEETQDNFAAEFR
+360 EQEETQDNFAAEFR

-489 NSKLARDEVKRS
+489 NSKLAREEVKRS
-501 LAFQTPEVE
+501 LAFHTPETE

-521 LTHFTPSF
+521 LTHYTPSF
-529 IADRHPVAALTTK
+529 ITDRHPVTTLSTK
-542 PLSESPILTQ
+542 PVTQLT
-552 RETEQ
+552 EIPSLTPKEYNKEPEQ
-557 AVPRIK
+557 PLPRIK

-576 RPPEMPYKTHDAP
+576 RPPEISFKTNEV
-589 SETYDE
+589 SVNENSYDE
-595 EAPVDLSTSDNNSCD
+595 EAPVDLSTNDNCD
-610 VLDLSKKKRN
+610 VLDLSKKKRD
-620 VDNDEPKP
+620 VDEPEIKIP
-628 PLRPSFEPDAAAVA
+628 PRPAFEQNAASAAASA
-642 ASTFEKARLFLAQQ
+642 FEKTRFLLAQQ
-656 RLLENTLPKLD
+656 RLFETSLPKID
-667 PTYYANQLSQ
+667 PAYYASQLSQ
-677 LYAGTVP
+677 LYAGAVP
-684 GIPGLTLP
+684 GLPGLPLP
-692 PSFPISPYF
+692 PSFPINPYF
-701 LQPSFF
+701 LPTSFF
-707 PHPTDSQEL
+707 PHPTDSQEV

-732 MSGGRLVANEPEAP
+732 MSGGRLVTNEPETQP
-746 TKQEPE
+746 KQEPE
-752 EEEQKPLALP
+752 EEDQKPLP
-762 RSPSP
+762 QVVDTSSTP
-767 PPQSESP
+767 PPLPESP
-774 RPMSNNLVSPNDSVK
+774 KPITNSLAPQSDSVK
-789 MVIKNGILMP
+789 MVIKNGVLMP

-840 VRRPAPRAPPPYP
+840 VRRPGPRAPPPYP
-853 NTDALTDRVKYALL
+853 TNDALTDRVKYALL
-867 ARHLERPVQQSD
+867 ARHLERPLQPNEG
-879 RSPARRDSDEVADNE
+879 SPIRRDSDEVADNE
-894 EDEEDALVIDEEPDS
+894 EDEDDALVIDEEPE
-909 DRKYD
+909 DRKPD

-927 MATRQQEL
+927 MASRQQEMT
-935 HKDFDLKI
+935 KDFDLKI

-957 KTEAGPDP
+957 KPETGSEPSS
-965 VTVAGAETLPVPAVP
+965 GAEPVPVP
-980 TRSDEEEDEEGLVA
+980 VVPSRSDEEEDEEGLVA

-1009 DLDTGNQ
+1009 ESDTGNQ

-1091 EPIPETVAQPQPVN
+1091 EPLPDTVAQPQPAN
-1105 DTRTVPERPF
+1105 DVRAVPDRPF

-1121 TSTFSTLDT
+1121 ASTFSSMDT
-1130 LKKHMASRHGSGEV
+1130 LKKHMSARHGTGES
-1144 QPDSPNPENDEATD
+1144 QPSSPNPDEESVD
-1158 GIVFKCHLCEAS
+1158 GSLVFKCHLCEAS

-1178 GHLASAHLSEYEQL
+1178 GHLASNHTAEYEQL
-1192 VNKGALDAASDRSE
+1192 VSKGALDAASDRSE

-1227 FCVRRFWSAEDLRR
+1227 FCIRRFWSAEDLRR

-1276 EVTDD
+1276 EATDD
-1281 EEQTPPH
+1281 EEASPPH
-1288 TPQHPHNLTNGY
+1288 TPENNTNGY
-1300 RYQDEDGS
+1300 RYQDDDGS
-1308 GNEIPSNVNNNNSPP
+1308 GNEIPNNVNNNNSPP
-1323 AVPYDKKLKLDM
+1323 SAPYDKKLKLEM

-1344 EVDTENGGDL
+1344 ENDTENGGDL

>member
-1 MRPLVS
+1 
-7 PARPSAALD
+7 
-16 QSERIPCSLE
+16 
-26 SRATVRLSSA
+26 
-36 QSQGDNISPCEVVAP
+36 
-51 REIRPTNTR
+51 
-60 KLFTIGRRCRQGPTS
+60 
-75 RAMQGAATAPAPP
+75 MQGAASAPAPP
-88 GAVTPSTQQ
+88 AAEPPSSQQ

-103 IREAKI
+103 ITEAKV
-109 ETNEDMDKMVETQE
+109 EAEEMEMVEKQDF
-123 VRPNRTTSIDSDNRS
+123 RPARTTSIDSDNRS
-138 DRSEEEDSRRM
+138 DRSEEEDTRRS
-149 RKRAATTSPSPMP
+149 RKRAASTSPSPITM
-162 LDKRI
+162 DKRI
-167 ARYEC
+167 ARFEC
-172 PKCGLRFDSAN
+172 PKCRLRFDSAN
-183 TFDIHRFTAHGDD
+183 TFDLHRFTAHGDD
-196 CRMQGYDDLKF
+196 TRAGFDDLTFVDFSSKKF
-207 NLPTKKYPDITR
+207 PEIAR
-219 SLCERNPHISVAE
+219 GVCERNPHISVTE
-232 QRFKCDMC
+232 QRYRCDLC
-240 SRDFPTGQALDI
+240 TKDFPCGQALDI
-252 HKKTCNSTRVP
+252 HRKTCTGNARIP

-294 ERFTPKFEDGHLTN
+294 DRFTPKFEDGHLTTN

-342 VSLGDAVL
+342 VALESAVL
-350 TPPDTASKER
+350 TPPDTASKDREH
-360 DQEETQDNFAAEFR
+360 EETQDNFAAEFR

-489 NSKLARDEVKRS
+489 NSKLARDDVKRS
-501 LAFQTPEVE
+501 LAFQTPEFE
-510 RRSES
+510 RRTES

-521 LTHFTPSF
+521 LTHFTPTF
-529 IADRHPVAALTTK
+529 IAERHPVASLTAK
-542 PLSESPILTQ
+542 PLPETPILPP

-557 AVPRIK
+557 PLPRIK

-571 QIPEF
+571 QIPEY
-576 RPPEMPYKTHDAP
+576 RPPEIPFKTNDVQ
-589 SETYDE
+589 SDTYDE

-610 VLDLSKKKRN
+610 VLDLSKKKR
-620 VDNDEPKP
+620 DTENDEPKP
-628 PLRPSFEPDAAAVA
+628 PPRPSFEPDPAAVA
-642 ASTFEKARLFLAQQ
+642 ASTFEKARLLIAQQ
-656 RLLENTLPKLD
+656 RLFENTLPKID
-667 PTYYANQLSQ
+667 PAYYASQLSQ

-684 GIPGLTLP
+684 GIPGLPLP

-732 MSGGRLVANEPEAP
+732 MSGGRLVPSDQEAP

-752 EEEQKPLALP
+752 EEDQKPIP
-762 RSPSP
+762 QPISPSP
-767 PPQSESP
+767 SPQPESP
-774 RPMSNNLVSPNDSVK
+774 RPLNNTGLVSQNDSVK

-853 NTDALTDRVKYALL
+853 TPDALADRVKYALL
-867 ARHLERPVQQSD
+867 ARHLERPLQQPE
-879 RSPARRDSDEVADNE
+879 RSPIRRDSDEVADNE
-894 EDEEDALVIDEEPDS
+894 EDEDDTLVIDEEPED
-909 DRKYD
+909 KKPD
-914 EHTAAHRAAAEIL
+914 EHSAAHRAAAEIL

-943 AGNLINKPIPITTD
+943 AGNLINKPVLMTPE
-957 KTEAGPDP
+957 KTETGTDPIQLSAHDP
-965 VTVAGAETLPVPAVP
+965 VPVVP

-1009 DLDTGNQ
+1009 ESDTGTQ

-1091 EPIPETVAQPQPVN
+1091 EPIPDAVPPSQAAN
-1105 DTRTVPERPF
+1105 DSRAVPERPF

-1121 TSTFSTLDT
+1121 SSTFSSMDT
-1130 LKKHMASRHGSGEV
+1130 LKKHMTSRHGTGDS
-1144 QPDSPNPENDEATD
+1144 QPGSPNPDVNDDAGD
-1158 GIVFKCHLCEAS
+1158 VSLVFKCHLCEAS
-1170 FGDRTGAL
+1170 FGERGAAL
-1178 GHLASAHLSEYEQL
+1178 GHLATTHSAEYEQL

-1206 SADDDERGKFPDH
+1206 SADDDERGRVPDH
-1219 ANRKVVCA
+1219 VNRKVVCA

-1241 HMRTHSGER
+1241 HVRTHSGER

-1276 EVTDD
+1276 ETDD
-1281 EEQTPPH
+1281 EEASPPNTPVEPE
-1288 TPQHPHNLTNGY
+1288 NLTNGY
-1300 RYQDEDGS
+1300 RYQDDDGS

-1323 AVPYDKKLKLDM
+1323 SAPYEKKLKLDM

-1344 EVDTENGGDL
+1344 ENDTENGGDL

>member
-1 MRPLVS
+1 M
-7 PARPSAALD
+7 
-16 QSERIPCSLE
+16 
-26 SRATVRLSSA
+26 
-36 QSQGDNISPCEVVAP
+36 
-51 REIRPTNTR
+51 
-60 KLFTIGRRCRQGPTS
+60 
-75 RAMQGAATAPAPP
+75 
-88 GAVTPSTQQ
+88 
-97 IKTEEV
+97 
-103 IREAKI
+103 KI
-109 ETNEDMDKMVETQE
+109 ET
-123 VRPNRTTSIDSDNRS
+123 RANRTTSIDSDNRS
-138 DRSEEEDSRRM
+138 DRSDEEDCRRA
-149 RKRAATTSPSPMP
+149 RKRAASTSPSPIP
-162 LDKRI
+162 LDKRT
-167 ARYEC
+167 ARFEC
-172 PKCGLRFDSAN
+172 PKCFQRFDSLNA
-183 TFDIHRFTAHGDD
+183 FDIHRFTAHGDETKSKYED
-196 CRMQGYDDLKF
+196 YTFSDFSNKKF
-207 NLPTKKYPDITR
+207 ADIPR
-219 SLCERNPHISVAE
+219 NMGDRNQMPINDQLYRCE
-232 QRFKCDMC
+232 FCT
-240 SRDFPTGQALDI
+240 RDFPCLQVLEI
-252 HKKTCNSTRVP
+252 HRKTCASTRVP

-294 ERFTPKFEDGHLTN
+294 ERFTPKFDEAHLGN

-342 VSLGDAVL
+342 VALESAVL
-350 TPPDTASKER
+350 TPPDTIGKDRE
-360 DQEETQDNFAAEFR
+360 QEETQDNFAAEFR

-501 LAFQTPEVE
+501 LAFHTPDLE
-510 RRSES
+510 RRNDS
-515 TGRDTP
+515 GRDTP
-521 LTHFTPSF
+521 LTHYSPTY
-529 IADRHPVAALTTK
+529 ITDRHPVTALVKALPETPTLT
-542 PLSESPILTQ
+542 PRESEQTM
-552 RETEQ
+552 
-557 AVPRIK
+557 PRIK

-576 RPPEMPYKTHDAP
+576 RTPDITFKSNDIQPEPYN
-589 SETYDE
+589 E

-610 VLDLSKKKRN
+610 VLDLSKKKR
-620 VDNDEPKP
+620 DTDDDEPKVQTRP
-628 PLRPSFEPDAAAVA
+628 PFDTTATAAATA
-642 ASTFEKARLFLAQQ
+642 AAFEKTRFLLAQQ
-656 RLLENTLPKLD
+656 RLFETSLPKLD
-667 PTYYANQLSQ
+667 PAYYATQLSQ
-677 LYAGTVP
+677 LYAGAVP
-684 GIPGLTLP
+684 GLPGLPIP
-692 PSFPISPYF
+692 PSFPINPYF
-701 LQPSFF
+701 LQSSFF

-732 MSGGRLVANEPEAP
+732 MSGGRLVTTEPETQP
-746 TKQEPE
+746 KQEPE
-752 EEEQKPLALP
+752 EEEQKPLQVAT
-762 RSPSP
+762 SPTP
-767 PPQSESP
+767 PPHSESP
-774 RPMSNNLVSPNDSVK
+774 HPITNNIVPQNDSVK
-789 MVIKNGILMP
+789 MVIKNGVLMP

-853 NTDALTDRVKYALL
+853 GSENLADRVKYALL
-867 ARHLERPVQQSD
+867 ARHLERPTQLD
-879 RSPARRDSDEVADNE
+879 RSPVRRDSDEVADNE
-894 EDEEDALVIDEEPDS
+894 EDEDDALVIDEEPDEKS
-909 DRKYD
+909 D

-927 MATRQQEL
+927 MATRQQEMN
-935 HKDFDLKI
+935 KDFDLKI
-943 AGNLINKPIPITTD
+943 AGSLINKPVPINNE
-957 KTEAGPDP
+957 KTETGTDP
-965 VTVAGAETLPVPAVP
+965 IPLSQEAAVPVVP

-994 STSEGNNSGSDENKS
+994 STSEGNVSGSDENKS
-1009 DLDTGNQ
+1009 ESDTNQ

-1079 RKHGGSARAILA
+1079 RKHGGSAKAILA
-1091 EPIPETVAQPQPVN
+1091 EPIADALPAVDA
-1105 DTRTVPERPF
+1105 RSVPERPF

-1121 TSTFSTLDT
+1121 ASTFSSLDT
-1130 LKKHMASRHGSGEV
+1130 LKKHMSSRHGDS
-1144 QPDSPNPENDEATD
+1144 QPPSPSDTTEDNEN
-1158 GIVFKCHLCEAS
+1158 GLVFKCHLCEQS
-1170 FGDRTGAL
+1170 FGDRSGAL
-1178 GHLASAHLSEYEQL
+1178 AHLAAAHSAEYEQL
-1192 VNKGALDAASDRSE
+1192 VSKGALDAASDRSE

-1276 EVTDD
+1276 DTDD
-1281 EEQTPPH
+1281 EETPPS
-1288 TPQHPHNLTNGY
+1288 TPLETNGY
-1300 RYQDEDGS
+1300 RYQDDDGS
-1308 GNEIPSNVNNNNSPP
+1308 GTEIPNNVNNNNSPP
-1323 AVPYDKKLKLDM
+1323 SVPYDKKLQLDM
-1335 TSRKYSSEA
+1335 TSRKYSSE
-1344 EVDTENGGDL
+1344 ENDTENGSDL

>member
-1 MRPLVS
+1 
-7 PARPSAALD
+7 
-16 QSERIPCSLE
+16 
-26 SRATVRLSSA
+26 
-36 QSQGDNISPCEVVAP
+36 
-51 REIRPTNTR
+51 
-60 KLFTIGRRCRQGPTS
+60 
-75 RAMQGAATAPAPP
+75 MQGAANAPAPP
-88 GAVTPSTQQ
+88 AAEPPATQQ
-97 IKTEEV
+97 IKTEV
-103 IREAKI
+103 ISEAK
-109 ETNEDMDKMVETQE
+109 VEAQE
-123 VRPNRTTSIDSDNRS
+123 PRDENMKSEYPSRGTRTTSIDSDNRS
-138 DRSEEEDSRRM
+138 DRSEDEDSRRA
-149 RKRAATTSPSPMP
+149 RKRAASTSPSPIP
-162 LDKRI
+162 LDKRT
-167 ARYEC
+167 ARFEC
-172 PKCGLRFDSAN
+172 PKCLQRFDSAN
-183 TFDIHRFTAHGDD
+183 AFDIHRFTAHGDET
-196 CRMQGYDDLKF
+196 RTGFDDLTFVDFSSKKF
-207 NLPTKKYPDITR
+207 PEIAR
-219 SLCERNPHISVAE
+219 GICERNSHVSITE
-232 QRFKCDMC
+232 QRYKCDLC
-240 SRDFPTGQALDI
+240 SREFPCGQALDI
-252 HKKTCNSTRVP
+252 HRKSCSNSTRLT
-263 SPERDRRED
+263 SPERERRED

-294 ERFTPKFEDGHLTN
+294 ERFTNKFDEHMGGN

-342 VSLGDAVL
+342 VALESAVL
-350 TPPDTASKER
+350 TPPDTIAKER
-360 DQEETQDNFAAEFR
+360 EPEETQDNFAAEFR

-501 LAFQTPEVE
+501 LAFHTPEIE
-510 RRSES
+510 RRTET

-521 LTHFTPSF
+521 LTHYTPTF
-529 IADRHPVAALTTK
+529 ITDRHPVTALATK
-542 PLSESPILTQ
+542 TLPESPTLTP
-552 RETEQ
+552 REPESL
-557 AVPRIK
+557 PRIK

-576 RPPEMPYKTHDAP
+576 KPPELTFKSNDILPEP
-589 SETYDE
+589 YDE
-595 EAPVDLSTSDNNSCD
+595 DAPVDLSTSDNNSCD
-610 VLDLSKKKRN
+610 VLDLSKKKRD
-620 VDNDEPKP
+620 VDEDESKTAP
-628 PLRPSFEPDAAAVA
+628 RPSFETNPATAAASA
-642 ASTFEKARLFLAQQ
+642 AATAFEKTRFLLAQQ
-656 RLLENTLPKLD
+656 RLFESSLPKID
-667 PTYYANQLSQ
+667 PAYYANQLSQ
-677 LYAGTVP
+677 LYAGAVP
-684 GIPGLTLP
+684 GLPGLPLP
-692 PSFPISPYF
+692 PSAFPINPYF
-701 LQPSFF
+701 LQTSFF

-732 MSGGRLVANEPEAP
+732 MSGGRLVTGEPETQP
-746 TKQEPE
+746 KQELE
-752 EEEQKPLALP
+752 EEDVKPLP
-762 RSPSP
+762 QPTTPTP
-767 PPQSESP
+767 PPHSESP
-774 RPMSNNLVSPNDSVK
+774 RPLNNNIVPQSDSVK
-789 MVIKNGILMP
+789 MVIKNGVLMP

-840 VRRPAPRAPPPYP
+840 VRRPTPRAPPPYP
-853 NTDALTDRVKYALL
+853 TPDNLADRVKFALL
-867 ARHLERPVQQSD
+867 ARHLERPLQQND
-879 RSPARRDSDEVADNE
+879 RSPIRRDSDEVADNE
-894 EDEEDALVIDEEPDS
+894 EDEDDTLVIDEEPDT
-909 DRKYD
+909 DVKPAN
-914 EHTAAHRAAAEIL
+914 HTAAHKAAAEIL

-935 HKDFDLKI
+935 SKDFDLKI
-943 AGNLINKPIPITTD
+943 AGNLINKPVPITTD
-957 KTEAGPDP
+957 KIETETDP
-965 VTVAGAETLPVPAVP
+965 ILVSEAAVPVPVVP

-1009 DLDTGNQ
+1009 ESDTGTL

-1079 RKHGGSARAILA
+1079 RKHGGSARAVLA
-1091 EPIPETVAQPQPVN
+1091 EPIADSIPPPQTSN
-1105 DTRTVPERPF
+1105 EARTVPERPF

-1121 TSTFSTLDT
+1121 ASTFSSMET
-1130 LKKHMASRHGSGEV
+1130 LKKHMSSRHGTNES
-1144 QPDSPNPENDEATD
+1144 QPGSPNPEANEEVVDSL
-1158 GIVFKCHLCEAS
+1158 VFKCHLCESS
-1170 FGDRTGAL
+1170 FGDRSGAL
-1178 GHLASAHLSEYEQL
+1178 SHLAASHAAEYEQL
-1192 VNKGALDAASDRSE
+1192 VSKGALDGTSDRSE

-1227 FCVRRFWSAEDLRR
+1227 FCIRRFWSAEDLRR

-1262 LKHSMLRHRKKHRE
+1262 LKHSMLRHRKNHRDE
-1276 EVTDD
+1276 ITDD
-1281 EEQTPPH
+1281 EEASPPNTPLEPE
-1288 TPQHPHNLTNGY
+1288 NNTNGFRY
-1300 RYQDEDGS
+1300 RDEDGS
-1308 GNEIPSNVNNNNSPP
+1308 GNDVPSNVNNNNSPP
-1323 AVPYDKKLKLDM
+1323 SVPYDKKLKLQM
-1335 TSRKYSSEA
+1335 TSRKYSSETENDA
-1344 EVDTENGGDL
+1344 ENGGDL

>member
-1 MRPLVS
+1 
-7 PARPSAALD
+7 
-16 QSERIPCSLE
+16 
-26 SRATVRLSSA
+26 
-36 QSQGDNISPCEVVAP
+36 
-51 REIRPTNTR
+51 
-60 KLFTIGRRCRQGPTS
+60 
-75 RAMQGAATAPAPP
+75 MQGAASAPAPP
-88 GAVTPSTQQ
+88 AAEPPSSQQ

-103 IREAKI
+103 ITEAKVEAEEMDNMI
-109 ETNEDMDKMVETQE
+109 EKQE
-123 VRPNRTTSIDSDNRS
+123 LRPTRTTSIDSDNRS
-138 DRSEEEDSRRM
+138 DRSEEEDTRRS
-149 RKRAATTSPSPMP
+149 RKRAASTSPSPMP
-162 LDKRI
+162 VDKRI
-167 ARYEC
+167 ARFEC
-172 PKCGLRFDSAN
+172 PKCRLRFDSVNA
-183 TFDIHRFTAHGDD
+183 FDLHRFTAHGDD
-196 CRMQGYDDLKF
+196 TRTGFDDLTFVDFSSKKF
-207 NLPTKKYPDITR
+207 PEIAR
-219 SLCERNPHISVAE
+219 GVCERNPHISVSE
-232 QRFKCDMC
+232 QRYRCDMC
-240 SRDFPTGQALDI
+240 TRDFPCGQALDI
-252 HKKTCNSTRVP
+252 HRKTCTGTTKIP

-294 ERFTPKFEDGHLTN
+294 DRFTPKFEDGHLPTN

-342 VSLGDAVL
+342 VALESTVL
-350 TPPDTASKER
+350 TPPDTVGKDREH
-360 DQEETQDNFAAEFR
+360 EETQDNFAAEFR

-489 NSKLARDEVKRS
+489 NSKLARDDVKRS
-501 LAFQTPEVE
+501 LAFQTPEFE

-529 IADRHPVAALTTK
+529 ITDRHPVASLTAKALPET
-542 PLSESPILTQ
+542 PILTP
-552 RETEQ
+552 RETEPTL
-557 AVPRIK
+557 PRIK

-571 QIPEF
+571 QIPEY
-576 RPPEMPYKTHDAP
+576 RPPEIPYKTNDVQ
-589 SETYDE
+589 SDTYDE

-610 VLDLSKKKRN
+610 VLDLSKKKRDTEN
-620 VDNDEPKP
+620 EEPKAP
-628 PLRPSFEPDAAAVA
+628 PRPSFEPDPAAVA
-642 ASTFEKARLFLAQQ
+642 ASTFEKARLLIAQQ
-656 RLLENTLPKLD
+656 RLFENTLPKID
-667 PTYYANQLSQ
+667 PAYYATQLSQ
-677 LYAGTVP
+677 LYAGAVP
-684 GIPGLTLP
+684 GIPGLPLP

-732 MSGGRLVANEPEAP
+732 MSGGRLVPSDQDAP

-752 EEEQKPLALP
+752 EEDQKPVP
-762 RSPSP
+762 QTISPSP
-767 PPQSESP
+767 SPQPESP
-774 RPMSNNLVSPNDSVK
+774 RPLSNNPVTQNDSVK
-789 MVIKNGILMP
+789 MVIKNGVLMP

-853 NTDALTDRVKYALL
+853 TSDALADRVKYALL
-867 ARHLERPVQQSD
+867 ARHLERPLQQPE
-879 RSPARRDSDEVADNE
+879 RSPIRRDSDEVADNE
-894 EDEEDALVIDEEPDS
+894 EDEDDTLVIDEEPEDQ
-909 DRKYD
+909 KPD

-943 AGNLINKPIPITTD
+943 AGNLINKPVIITTE
-957 KTEAGPDP
+957 KTETGTDP
-965 VTVAGAETLPVPAVP
+965 IPVSGNEAIPVVP

-1009 DLDTGNQ
+1009 ESDTGTQ

-1091 EPIPETVAQPQPVN
+1091 EPIPDAVPPPQSAN
-1105 DTRTVPERPF
+1105 DNRTVPERPF

-1121 TSTFSTLDT
+1121 SSTFSSMDT
-1130 LKKHMASRHGSGEV
+1130 LKKHMSSRHGTGDS
-1144 QPDSPNPENDEATD
+1144 QPGSPNPEINDDASD
-1158 GIVFKCHLCEAS
+1158 ISLVFKCHLCEAS
-1170 FGDRTGAL
+1170 FGERGAAL
-1178 GHLASAHLSEYEQL
+1178 GHMASTHTAEYEQL
-1192 VNKGALDAASDRSE
+1192 VSKGALDAASDRSE
-1206 SADDDERGKFPDH
+1206 SADDDERGRVPDH
-1219 ANRKVVCA
+1219 VNRKVVCA

-1241 HMRTHSGER
+1241 HVRTHSGER

-1276 EVTDD
+1276 ETDD
-1281 EEQTPPH
+1281 EEASPPNTPVEPA
-1288 TPQHPHNLTNGY
+1288 NLSNGY
-1300 RYQDEDGS
+1300 RYQDDDGS

-1323 AVPYDKKLKLDM
+1323 SAPYEKKLKLDM

-1344 EVDTENGGDL
+1344 ENDTENGGDL